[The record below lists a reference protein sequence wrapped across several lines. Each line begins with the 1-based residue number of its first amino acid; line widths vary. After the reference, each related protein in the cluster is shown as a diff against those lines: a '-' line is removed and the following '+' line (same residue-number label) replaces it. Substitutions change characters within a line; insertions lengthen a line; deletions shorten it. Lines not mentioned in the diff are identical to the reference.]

1 MNKIFKV
8 IWCKSSQT
16 WIAVSELC
24 KMKPISSVT
33 QTERKSSHT
42 LFSQLTK
49 FSALST
55 LLLIPYSANAY
66 VAIGATNNS
75 GYAVSTGAT
84 AIYDLQEDGT
94 PPYNYM
100 NPGSKSYANKD
111 APNSGDKTLY
121 YDGKA
126 TGIAIGNNTN
136 ALNKDNASNGI
147 AIGDYSRATGGLAMS
162 LGSFS
167 TADSNGAVAIG
178 TSSRASGVNSLSM
191 MRQSSATGDYSTA
204 IGSVAWSAG
213 QSSFALG
220 ASATAKGNQSIAIG
234 SLEQKKSADGLGTP
248 ITKYNGLDNTQ
259 TNGDR
264 SMALGTNAKTNGDD
278 SFAIGYKSRTGEFNT
293 VMDSYLGENVMS
305 ADSNKK
311 ANKAIAVGTNTL
323 AQKES
328 SIALGY
334 EANSLGI
341 NAISIGA
348 NAKAEHDN
356 VVAIG
361 QTATATESGSMA
373 IGQGAKSTFKNSL
386 ALGTGTIVNNV
397 DGGKSK
403 FTAQDYNV
411 ENGVISI
418 ANVGKERRII
428 NLAAGRND
436 TDAVNV
442 AQLQYVNKNL
452 AKSIGGDNY
461 TGYSDADNHNYK
473 APEFDIK
480 NTQYNNVKAAVE
492 AAQTNYVSVNSTNKA
507 NDSNYDNKGAKG
519 SGSIALGDTTSTDA
533 AATNSIAIGLRTS
546 VTGSNTVA
554 IGAGITAATSGSV
567 VLGDSSSTEGSHPTA
582 NVNSATVNG
591 HTYNGF
597 AGTVKGAGHFMS
609 VGSKGT
615 ERQIKNVAAG
625 HVAADSTDAI
635 NGSQLFSVASRIEQG
650 WNISSEAA
658 ANGTVSG
665 TNAAQT
671 IKPGSAV
678 KLLAGKNLNINQ
690 DGSNFTF
697 STKENVSFENITT
710 QNLTATGNTSVK
722 NFTVQNG
729 GTVNMGNNRVTGVA
743 SPTDGTDAVNKQY
756 VDNLKFKYVADNSTK
771 GENLLSAETHFLGKA
786 DEIVTKAENG
796 KVSFALADK
805 AKASLAKADTAMQ
818 DFIVGADTAH
828 NASGI
833 SLNQTNKRFDVV
845 GVNDVATKV
854 NGNSIEVDLA
864 QTTKTTITKHTTDIA
879 DNKQKITDNTGN
891 IATNT
896 AEIAKGFG
904 LEAQDGGH
912 VNKKLGQN
920 VKVVGGN
927 NNINTSVSNGEVK
940 INLSNTLDLGN
951 SGSVTIGDTLLNNN
965 GLAITNGP
973 TIAKAGINA
982 GNKKITGVEEGTDDS
997 DAVNVK
1003 QLKRVIGG
1011 AASTETVEKKTAQAG
1026 DDNLA
1031 EITVADGKSTGDMGA
1046 KYQLSVSKKAVQKA
1060 AQDAIKVSGT
1070 SPITVNKTTD
1080 NNGVDDYA
1088 VSFNGAEAAKSI
1100 PLTYKANGSNAQTV
1114 YLNEGLNFTNGT
1126 MTTASVANDGVV
1138 KYDVNLSTIKVENG
1152 KAAVAGTPVNGANGT
1167 DGKDGVATVQNVVD
1181 ALNNAAWTVTASKSE
1196 GEVTGNVSKEVKNGD
1211 TVTYDAGKNIK
1222 ITQNDKKFSFATKDN
1237 VEFTS
1242 VTTGDTKLT
1251 TNGVEITNGPKLTQ
1265 AGIDAGNKK
1274 ITDVADGNVAVGS
1287 KEAVNGGQLFTE
1299 TTKAKTTVEKG
1310 DDNIQITP
1318 EIAADGHTNYKVAL
1332 KPSLTVGP
1340 EANGHPI
1347 TINGNDGHITGL
1359 TNKDWTGTP
1368 TSGRAATEDQLSVV
1382 DKKFDNKVSLGGDN
1396 GSTTEKALSNTGGI
1410 KFNIKGG
1417 DSQKYVTTT
1426 ASGDDVTVDL
1436 TQATKEKIDN
1446 AADKHLSNI
1455 TNDGKK
1461 AITALGNIVEAAD
1474 GTITVTDETDN
1485 ITGKKTYKIK
1495 ANIPQ
1500 PEKTAMAAGKNTV
1513 VDGDGSAA
1521 NPFKVDLKDNLELGQ
1536 KDVSGVTG
1544 KDSSI
1549 KVNGKDGSS
1558 VAINGKDGAITL
1570 NGKDG
1575 TNPVT
1580 LKTTQGPAGLN
1591 GTAPKD
1597 RLTVNNEAV
1606 ATLQD
1611 GLQFAGDNGDNEVIR
1626 KTLNQK
1632 LDIVGGADKTKLSDN
1647 NIGVNANNGK
1657 LEVKLAKELNDLTS
1671 AQFKNGDNT
1680 TVINGNGMTIT
1691 PKDPTKVVSLTDKG
1705 LNNGGNQIVNIDSGL
1720 KQADGSTVALKDA
1733 TGDTLKNAVNVGDL
1747 KESINDITD
1756 ATKNGGFGLSDDN
1769 GTTAKANLGETV
1781 KVKGDGSVVTKVV
1794 TDNGKPTLQVG
1805 LAKDITVGD
1814 NTNPGTITVKG
1825 ENGKDGVSINGKDG
1839 AITLNGKDGTN
1850 PVTLKTTQGPAGLN
1864 GTAPKDR
1871 LTVNNE
1877 AVATLQDGLQFAGD
1891 NGDNEVIR
1899 KTLNQKLDI
1908 VGGADKTKLS
1918 DNNIGVNANNG
1929 KLEVKLAKEL
1939 NDLTSAQFKN
1949 GDNTTVIN
1957 GNGMTI
1963 TPKDPTK
1970 VVSLTDKGLNNGG
1983 NQIVNIDSG
1992 LKQADG
1998 STVALKDA
2006 TGDTLK
2012 NAVNVGDL
2020 KESINDITDATK
2032 NGGFGLSDDNGTTAK
2047 ANLGET
2053 VKVKGDGS
2061 VVTKV
2066 VTDNGKP
2073 TLQVGLAKDITVGD
2087 NTNPGTISV
2096 KGENGK
2102 DGVSINGKEG
2112 SIGLNGKDGVNA
2124 SITVAQG
2131 KAGVDGKDGESK
2143 TRITYEITNPDGSKT
2158 PEQVAT
2164 LNDGMKFVG
2173 NDGKVVTRKLNDTL
2187 SITGGI
2193 NNPTVLADNQQV
2205 SGNNVGVRYKDQGGL
2220 EVVMK
2225 ERPEFSGVVVNGKD
2239 GKDASVT
2246 FAKDGKDGMSL
2257 AGSRDAEGKDAI
2269 TIKGK
2274 DGKDGV
2280 SFKDDGRIT
2289 NVADGVDDKDA
2300 VNKSQLDKGIAQ
2312 ATSRVDAGKN
2322 ITVTPQKNADGS
2334 TTYTVETKDDV
2345 EFTSVKS
2352 GDTTMDNNGIS
2363 ITGGPSVTKDGI
2375 NANDKKITGVQ
2386 DGDISA
2392 TSKDAVNGSQLHQTN
2407 QNVNNLT
2414 TTVNKGLNFQG
2425 DNQEVTVNRKLGDQ
2439 LNIRG
2444 GANPKKLTQNNIGV
2458 VADKNGTM
2466 TVQMA
2471 KDVNLG
2477 PDGSLTVGN
2486 TTVNND
2492 GVAIKGGPSMTQSGI
2507 NAGGKRISNV
2517 ARGKAPND
2525 AVNMSQLQ
2533 ETSNAINNRIDNID
2547 NRVNKM
2553 DKRRKAGTASALATA
2568 GLMQPHRDGQ
2578 SALVAAVGQYQSE
2591 TAVAV
2596 GYSRISD
2603 NGKYGVKVS
2612 FSTNSQGEVGG
2623 TAGAGYFW

>member
-1 MNKIFKV
+1 MNKVFKV
-8 IWCKSSQT
+8 IWCKASQT
-16 WIAVSELC
+16 WIAVSELS
-24 KMKPISSVT
+24 KVFSLSTTTETPKKSLNSSNKT
-33 QTERKSSHT
+33 KIFIASIPL
-42 LFSQLTK
+42 LFS
-49 FSALST
+49 FNV
-55 LLLIPYSANAY
+55 NAY
-66 VAIGATNNS
+66 IAIGSVENNTIKSDGAEATPRKNNS
-75 GYAVSTGAT
+75 GSYV
-84 AIYDLQEDGT
+84 L
-94 PPYNYM
+94 NYY
-100 NPGSKSYANKD
+100 NPGSKSYDDKD
-111 APNSGDKTLY
+111 KPNNTDRRYSDDDAY
-121 YDGKA
+121 
-126 TGIAIGNNTN
+126 GIAIGKNT
-136 ALNKDNASNGI
+136 DVHDPHRDSNGI
-147 AIGDYSRATGGLAMS
+147 ALGDHSKATGGLAMA
-162 LGSFS
+162 LGSF
-167 TADSNGAVAIG
+167 AKAEKNGGVAIG
-178 TSSRASGVNSLSM
+178 TASRSAGINSLAM
-191 MRQSSATGDYSTA
+191 MRQSAATGDYSTA
-204 IGSVAWSAG
+204 IGSVAWAAG
-213 QSSFALG
+213 KSSFALG

-234 SLEQKKSADGLGTP
+234 SLEQKVSPSGSGVP

-264 SMALGTNAKTNGDD
+264 SMALGTAAKTNGDD
-278 SFAIGYKSRTGEFNT
+278 SFAIGYKAHTGEFKIEHDN
-293 VMDSYLGENVMS
+293 YLKENVTS
-305 ADSNKK
+305 PEQSKK
-311 ANKAIAVGTNTL
+311 ANKAIAVGTRAL

-328 SIALGY
+328 AIAFGY
-334 EANSLGI
+334 EASSLGV

-348 NAKAEHDN
+348 NAKAAKDN

-361 QTATATESGSMA
+361 QGATATESGSMA
-373 IGQGAKSTFKNSL
+373 IGQGAQSAFKNSL
-386 ALGTGTIVNNV
+386 ALGTGTVVNHV
-397 DGGKSK
+397 DGGQSK
-403 FTAQDYNV
+403 FTSQNYDV

-428 NLAAGRND
+428 NLAAGRSD

-442 AQLQYVNKNL
+442 SQLQYVNKNL

-461 TGYSDADNHNYK
+461 TGYSDADGHTYQ
-473 APEFDIK
+473 APVFNIK
-480 NTQYNNVKAAVE
+480 NAQYNNVKAAVE
-492 AAQTNYVSVNSTNKA
+492 AAQTNYVSVNSSNKE
-507 NDSNYDNKGAKG
+507 NNSNYDNKGAKAA
-519 SGSIALGDTTSTDA
+519 GSIALGDTTSTGTT
-533 AATNSIAIGLRTS
+533 ATNSIAIGLNTS

-554 IGAGITAATSGSV
+554 LGAGITATTSGSV
-567 VLGDSSSTEGSHPTA
+567 VLGDSSSTEGSHPTTS
-582 NVNSATVNG
+582 VNSATVNG

-597 AGTVKGAGHFMS
+597 AGTVKDAGHFVS

-650 WNISSEAA
+650 
-658 ANGTVSG
+658 
-665 TNAAQT
+665 
-671 IKPGSAV
+671 
-678 KLLAGKNLNINQ
+678 
-690 DGSNFTF
+690 
-697 STKENVSFENITT
+697 
-710 QNLTATGNTSVK
+710 
-722 NFTVQNG
+722 
-729 GTVNMGNNRVTGVA
+729 
-743 SPTDGTDAVNKQY
+743 
-756 VDNLKFKYVADNSTK
+756 
-771 GENLLSAETHFLGKA
+771 
-786 DEIVTKAENG
+786 
-796 KVSFALADK
+796 
-805 AKASLAKADTAMQ
+805 
-818 DFIVGADTAH
+818 
-828 NASGI
+828 
-833 SLNQTNKRFDVV
+833 
-845 GVNDVATKV
+845 
-854 NGNSIEVDLA
+854 
-864 QTTKTTITKHTTDIA
+864 
-879 DNKQKITDNTGN
+879 
-891 IATNT
+891 
-896 AEIAKGFG
+896 FG
-904 LEAQDGGH
+904 LEAEDGGK

-920 VKVVGGN
+920 VKVVGAN
-927 NNINTSVSNGEVK
+927 SNIKTSVSNGEVK
-940 INLSNTLDLGN
+940 INLNNTLDLGS
-951 SGSVTIGDTLLNNN
+951 SGSIKVGDNLLNNN
-965 GLAITNGP
+965 GLTIANGP
-973 TIAKAGINA
+973 TITSAGINA
-982 GNKKITGVEEGTDDS
+982 GNKKITGVAEGTEDN
-997 DAVNVK
+997 DAVNFK
-1003 QLKRVIGG
+1003 QLKNVLGG
-1011 AASTETVEKKTAQAG
+1011 AVSTEIVNKKAAQTG
-1026 DDNLA
+1026 DENLA
-1031 EITVADGKSTGDMGA
+1031 DITVADGKKAGDMGA
-1046 KYQLSVSKKAVQKA
+1046 KYEVSVSKKSVQKA

-1070 SPITVNKTTD
+1070 SPITVNKTT

-1088 VSFNGAEAAKSI
+1088 VSFNGTEAAKSI
-1100 PLTYKANGSNAQTV
+1100 PLTYKANGNNDKTV
-1114 YLNEGLNFTNGT
+1114 MLNKGLNFTNGT
-1126 MTTASVANDGVV
+1126 MTTASIADDGVV

-1181 ALNNAAWTVTASKSE
+1181 ALNKAAWTITASKSE
-1196 GEVTGNVSKEVKNGD
+1196 GEVAGNTSKEVRNGD

-1222 ITQNDKKFSFATKDN
+1222 ITQNDKKFSFATKDD

-1242 VTTGDTKLT
+1242 VTTGNTKLT

-1265 AGIDAGNKK
+1265 AGIDASNKK
-1274 ITDVADGNVAVGS
+1274 ITDVADGNVAANS

-1299 TTKAKTTVEKG
+1299 TAKSKTTVEKG
-1310 DDNIQITP
+1310 DENIQITS
-1318 EIAADGHTNYKVAL
+1318 ETATDGHTNYKVAL

-1340 EANGHPI
+1340 KENGHPI

-1359 TNKDWTGTP
+1359 TNKAWTGTP

-1396 GSTTEKALSNTGGI
+1396 GNTTEKALSNTGGI

-1436 TQATKEKIDN
+1436 AQATKDKIDN
-1446 AADKHLSNI
+1446 AADKNLSNI

-1461 AITALGNIVEAAD
+1461 AITGLGSIVEAAD
-1474 GTITVTDETDN
+1474 NTITVTNETN
-1485 ITGKKTYKIK
+1485 NVTGQKTYKIK
-1495 ANIPQ
+1495 ANIPK
-1500 PEKTAMAAGKNTV
+1500 PEKTVMAPGKNTV
-1513 VDGDGSAA
+1513 LDGDGSAA
-1521 NPFKVDLKDNLELGQ
+1521 NPFKVDLKDDLELGQ
-1536 KDVSGVTG
+1536 KDAGGING
-1544 KDSSI
+1544 KDSSV

-1558 VAINGKDGAITL
+1558 VAINGKDGSITL

-1575 TNPVT
+1575 ANPVS
-1580 LKTTQGPAGLN
+1580 LKATQGPAGLN

-1606 ATLQD
+1606 ATLED
-1611 GLQFAGDNGDNEVIR
+1611 GLQFAGDNGTDKVIN
-1626 KTLNQK
+1626 KKLNQK
-1632 LDIVGGADKTKLSDN
+1632 LEIVGGADKTKLSDN

-1657 LEVKLAKELNDLTS
+1657 LEVKLAKELNNLTS

-1680 TVINGNGMTIT
+1680 TVINGKGMTIT
-1691 PKDPTKVVSLTDKG
+1691 PKDPAKAVSVTDKG
-1705 LNNGGNQIVNIDSGL
+1705 LNNGGNQIINIDSGL
-1720 KQADGSTVALKDA
+1720 KQADGSAVALKDA
-1733 TGDTLKNAVNVGDL
+1733 SGNTLKNAVNVGDL
-1747 KESINDITD
+1747 QKSINDITD
-1756 ATKNGGFGLSDDN
+1756 VNKNGGFGLADEK

-1781 KVKGDGSVVTKVV
+1781 KVKGDGSITTRVVN
-1794 TDNGKPTLQVG
+1794 DNGKPALQVG
-1805 LAKDITVGD
+1805 LAKDVTVGD

-1825 ENGKDGVSINGKDG
+1825 ENGKN
-1839 AITLNGKDGTN
+1839 
-1850 PVTLKTTQGPAGLN
+1850 
-1864 GTAPKDR
+1864 
-1871 LTVNNE
+1871 
-1877 AVATLQDGLQFAGD
+1877 
-1891 NGDNEVIR
+1891 
-1899 KTLNQKLDI
+1899 
-1908 VGGADKTKLS
+1908 
-1918 DNNIGVNANNG
+1918 
-1929 KLEVKLAKEL
+1929 
-1939 NDLTSAQFKN
+1939 
-1949 GDNTTVIN
+1949 
-1957 GNGMTI
+1957 
-1963 TPKDPTK
+1963 
-1970 VVSLTDKGLNNGG
+1970 
-1983 NQIVNIDSG
+1983 
-1992 LKQADG
+1992 
-1998 STVALKDA
+1998 
-2006 TGDTLK
+2006 
-2012 NAVNVGDL
+2012 
-2020 KESINDITDATK
+2020 
-2032 NGGFGLSDDNGTTAK
+2032 
-2047 ANLGET
+2047 
-2053 VKVKGDGS
+2053 
-2061 VVTKV
+2061 
-2066 VTDNGKP
+2066 
-2073 TLQVGLAKDITVGD
+2073 
-2087 NTNPGTISV
+2087 
-2096 KGENGK
+2096 
-2102 DGVSINGKEG
+2102 GVSINGKEG
-2112 SIGLNGKDGVNA
+2112 SIGLNGKDGANA

-2143 TRITYEITNPDGSKT
+2143 TRITYETTNPDGSKNS
-2158 PEQVAT
+2158 EQVAT

-2193 NNPTVLADNQQV
+2193 NDQAVLADNQQV
-2205 SGNNVGVRYKDQGGL
+2205 SGNNIGVRYKKQGGL
-2220 EVVMK
+2220 EMVMK

-2280 SFKDDGRIT
+2280 SFKEDGRIT

-2300 VNKSQLDKGIAQ
+2300 VNKSQLDKSIAQ
-2312 ATSRVDAGKN
+2312 AKSNVNAGKN

-2375 NANDKKITGVQ
+2375 NASDKKITGVK

-2492 GVAIKGGPSMTQSGI
+2492 GIAIKGGPSMTQSGI

-2517 ARGKAPND
+2517 ARGKEPND

-2533 ETSNAINNRIDNID
+2533 EVGNAINNRIDNID

-2578 SALVAAVGQYQSE
+2578 SALVAAVGQYQDE

-2612 FSTNSQGEVGG
+2612 FSTNSRGEVGG

>member
-24 KMKPISSVT
+24 KMKPISSAT

-55 LLLIPYSANAY
+55 LLLIQYSANAY

-111 APNSGDKTLY
+111 APNSGDQTLY
-121 YDGKA
+121 YDGNA

-278 SFAIGYKSRTGEFNT
+278 SFAIGYKARTGEFNT

-305 ADSNKK
+305 ADSTKK

-334 EANSLGI
+334 EANSLGM

-361 QTATATESGSMA
+361 QTATATKSGSMA
-373 IGQGAKSTFKNSL
+373 IGQGAQSTFKNSL

-879 DNKQKITDNTGN
+879 DNKQKITDNAGN

-973 TIAKAGINA
+973 
-982 GNKKITGVEEGTDDS
+982 
-997 DAVNVK
+997 
-1003 QLKRVIGG
+1003 
-1011 AASTETVEKKTAQAG
+1011 
-1026 DDNLA
+1026 
-1031 EITVADGKSTGDMGA
+1031 
-1046 KYQLSVSKKAVQKA
+1046 
-1060 AQDAIKVSGT
+1060 
-1070 SPITVNKTTD
+1070 
-1080 NNGVDDYA
+1080 
-1088 VSFNGAEAAKSI
+1088 
-1100 PLTYKANGSNAQTV
+1100 
-1114 YLNEGLNFTNGT
+1114 
-1126 MTTASVANDGVV
+1126 
-1138 KYDVNLSTIKVENG
+1138 
-1152 KAAVAGTPVNGANGT
+1152 
-1167 DGKDGVATVQNVVD
+1167 
-1181 ALNNAAWTVTASKSE
+1181 
-1196 GEVTGNVSKEVKNGD
+1196 
-1211 TVTYDAGKNIK
+1211 
-1222 ITQNDKKFSFATKDN
+1222 
-1237 VEFTS
+1237 
-1242 VTTGDTKLT
+1242 
-1251 TNGVEITNGPKLTQ
+1251 KLTQ

-1274 ITDVADGNVAVGS
+1274 ITDVADGNVAAGS

-1310 DDNIQITP
+1310 DENIQITS
-1318 EIAADGHTNYKVAL
+1318 ETATDGHTNYKVAL

-1340 EANGHPI
+1340 QANGHPI

-1359 TNKDWTGTP
+1359 TNKNWTGTP

-1382 DKKFDNKVSLGGDN
+1382 DKKFDNKVSLGGDS

-1417 DSQKYVTTT
+1417 DSQKYVTTI
-1426 ASGDDVTVDL
+1426 ASGDDITVDL
-1436 TQATKEKIDN
+1436 TQTTKDKIDN
-1446 AADKHLSNI
+1446 AADKNLSNI

-1461 AITALGNIVEAAD
+1461 AITALGSIVEAAD

-1485 ITGKKTYKIK
+1485 VTGKKTYKIK

-1536 KDVSGVTG
+1536 KDAGGVTG

-1558 VAINGKDGAITL
+1558 VAINGKDGSITL

-1591 GTAPKD
+1591 GTVPKD

-1680 TVINGNGMTIT
+1680 TVINGSGMTIT

-1720 KQADGSTVALKDA
+1720 KQDDGSTVALKEA

-1839 AITLNGKDGTN
+1839 
-1850 PVTLKTTQGPAGLN
+1850 
-1864 GTAPKDR
+1864 
-1871 LTVNNE
+1871 
-1877 AVATLQDGLQFAGD
+1877 
-1891 NGDNEVIR
+1891 
-1899 KTLNQKLDI
+1899 
-1908 VGGADKTKLS
+1908 
-1918 DNNIGVNANNG
+1918 
-1929 KLEVKLAKEL
+1929 
-1939 NDLTSAQFKN
+1939 
-1949 GDNTTVIN
+1949 
-1957 GNGMTI
+1957 
-1963 TPKDPTK
+1963 
-1970 VVSLTDKGLNNGG
+1970 
-1983 NQIVNIDSG
+1983 
-1992 LKQADG
+1992 
-1998 STVALKDA
+1998 
-2006 TGDTLK
+2006 
-2012 NAVNVGDL
+2012 
-2020 KESINDITDATK
+2020 
-2032 NGGFGLSDDNGTTAK
+2032 
-2047 ANLGET
+2047 
-2053 VKVKGDGS
+2053 
-2061 VVTKV
+2061 
-2066 VTDNGKP
+2066 
-2073 TLQVGLAKDITVGD
+2073 
-2087 NTNPGTISV
+2087 
-2096 KGENGK
+2096 
-2102 DGVSINGKEG
+2102 
-2112 SIGLNGKDGVNA
+2112 SIGLNGKDGANA

-2205 SGNNVGVRYKDQGGL
+2205 SGNNIGVRYKDQGGL

-2246 FAKDGKDGMSL
+2246 FAKDGKGGMSL

>member
-16 WIAVSELC
+16 WVAVSELC
-24 KMKPISSVT
+24 KIKPISSAT

-49 FSALST
+49 FSTLST
-55 LLLIPYSANAY
+55 LLLIPYSVNAY
-66 VAIGATNNS
+66 VAIGATNDS
-75 GYAVSTGAT
+75 GYAVSTGAN
-84 AIYDLQEDGT
+84 ALYFPDDGGT

-100 NPGSKSYANKD
+100 NPGSKSYDNKD
-111 APNSGDKTLY
+111 APNSGRKDLY
-121 YDGKA
+121 YNGKA

-136 ALNKDNASNGI
+136 ALNKANASNGI

-167 TADSNGAVAIG
+167 TADNNGAVAIG
-178 TSSRASGVNSLSM
+178 TASRASGVNSLSM
-191 MRQSSATGDYSTA
+191 MRQASATGDYSTA

-234 SLEQKKSADGLGTP
+234 SLEQKISPDGSGVP

-328 SIALGY
+328 SIAFGY
-334 EANSLGI
+334 EANSLGV

-348 NAKAEHDN
+348 NARAAHDN

-361 QTATATESGSMA
+361 QTATATASGSMA
-373 IGQGAKSTFKNSL
+373 IGQGAQSTFKNSL
-386 ALGTGTIVNNV
+386 ALGTGTVVNNV
-397 DGGKSK
+397 DSGQSK
-403 FTAQDYNV
+403 FTAQNYDV

-461 TGYSDADNHNYK
+461 TGYSDADGHTYQ
-473 APEFDIK
+473 APVFNIK
-480 NTQYNNVKAAVE
+480 NAQYNNVKAAVE
-492 AAQTNYVSVNSTNKA
+492 AAQTNYVSVNSSNKA
-507 NDSNYDNKGAKG
+507 NNSNYDNKGAKAA
-519 SGSIALGDTTSTDA
+519 GSIALGDTTSTGA
-533 AATNSIAIGLRTS
+533 TATNSIAIGLNTS

-554 IGAGITAATSGSV
+554 LGAGITAATSGSV

-582 NVNSATVNG
+582 SVNSATVNG

-597 AGTVKGAGHFMS
+597 AGTVKDAGHFVS

-650 WNISSEAA
+650 
-658 ANGTVSG
+658 
-665 TNAAQT
+665 
-671 IKPGSAV
+671 
-678 KLLAGKNLNINQ
+678 
-690 DGSNFTF
+690 
-697 STKENVSFENITT
+697 
-710 QNLTATGNTSVK
+710 
-722 NFTVQNG
+722 
-729 GTVNMGNNRVTGVA
+729 
-743 SPTDGTDAVNKQY
+743 
-756 VDNLKFKYVADNSTK
+756 
-771 GENLLSAETHFLGKA
+771 
-786 DEIVTKAENG
+786 
-796 KVSFALADK
+796 
-805 AKASLAKADTAMQ
+805 
-818 DFIVGADTAH
+818 
-828 NASGI
+828 
-833 SLNQTNKRFDVV
+833 
-845 GVNDVATKV
+845 
-854 NGNSIEVDLA
+854 
-864 QTTKTTITKHTTDIA
+864 
-879 DNKQKITDNTGN
+879 
-891 IATNT
+891 
-896 AEIAKGFG
+896 FG
-904 LEAQDGGH
+904 LEAEEGGS

-920 VKVVGGN
+920 VKVVGAN
-927 NNINTSVSNGEVK
+927 SNIKTSVSNGEVK
-940 INLSNTLDLGN
+940 INLNNTLDLGSN
-951 SGSVTIGDTLLNNN
+951 GSIKIGDNLLNNN
-965 GLAITNGP
+965 GLTIANGP
-973 TIAKAGINA
+973 TITSTGINA
-982 GNKKITGVEEGTDDS
+982 GNKKITGVAEGTEDN
-997 DAVNVK
+997 DAVNFK
-1003 QLKRVIGG
+1003 QLKNVLGG
-1011 AASTETVEKKTAQAG
+1011 AVSTEIVEKKTAQAG
-1026 DDNLA
+1026 DENLA
-1031 EITVADGKSTGDMGA
+1031 DITVADGKNAGDMSA
-1046 KYQLSVSKKAVQKA
+1046 KYEVSVSKKAVQKA

-1080 NNGVDDYA
+1080 NGVDDYA
-1088 VSFNGAEAAKSI
+1088 VSFNGTEAAKSI
-1100 PLTYKANGSNAQTV
+1100 PLTYKANGNNDKTV
-1114 YLNEGLNFTNGT
+1114 MLNKGLNFTDGT

-1181 ALNNAAWTVTASKSE
+1181 ALNNAAWTITASKSE
-1196 GEVTGNVSKEVKNGD
+1196 GEVAGNASKEVKNGD

-1222 ITQNDKKFSFATKDN
+1222 ITQNDKKFSFATKDD

-1242 VTTGDTKLT
+1242 VTTGNTKLT
-1251 TNGVEITNGPKLTQ
+1251 TNGVEIANGPKLTQ

-1274 ITDVADGNVAVGS
+1274 ITDVADGSIAAGS

-1299 TTKAKTTVEKG
+1299 TAKAKTTVEKG
-1310 DDNIQITP
+1310 DNNIQITP
-1318 EIAADGHTNYKVAL
+1318 ETAADGHTNYKVAL
-1332 KPSLTVGP
+1332 SPILTVGP
-1340 EANGHPI
+1340 QANGHPI

-1368 TSGRAATEDQLSVV
+1368 TSGRAATEDQLSVI

-1426 ASGDDVTVDL
+1426 ASGDDITVDL
-1436 TQATKEKIDN
+1436 TQTTKDKIDN
-1446 AADKHLSNI
+1446 AADKNLSNI

-1461 AITALGNIVEAAD
+1461 AITGLGTIVEAAD
-1474 GTITVTDETDN
+1474 NTITVTNETDN
-1485 ITGKKTYKIK
+1485 VTGQKTYKIK

-1500 PEKTAMAAGKNTV
+1500 PEKTAMASGKNTV

-1521 NPFKVDLKDNLELGQ
+1521 NPFKVDLKDDLELGQ
-1536 KDVSGVTG
+1536 KDAGGING
-1544 KDSSI
+1544 KDSSV

-1558 VAINGKDGAITL
+1558 VAINGKDGSITL

-1575 TNPVT
+1575 ANPVS

-1597 RLTVNNEAV
+1597 RLTVNNESV
-1606 ATLQD
+1606 ATLED
-1611 GLQFAGDNGDNEVIR
+1611 GLQFAGDNGTDEVIN
-1626 KTLNQK
+1626 KKLNQK
-1632 LDIVGGADKTKLSDN
+1632 LEIVGGADKTKLSDN

-1671 AQFKNGDNT
+1671 AQFKDGDNT
-1680 TVINGNGMTIT
+1680 TVINGKGMTIT
-1691 PKDPTKVVSLTDKG
+1691 PKDPTKVVSVTDKG

-1720 KQADGSTVALKDA
+1720 KQADGSAVALKDA
-1733 TGDTLKNAVNVGDL
+1733 SGDILKNAVNVGDL
-1747 KESINDITD
+1747 KESINNITD

-1805 LAKDITVGD
+1805 LAKDITIGD

-1839 AITLNGKDGTN
+1839 
-1850 PVTLKTTQGPAGLN
+1850 
-1864 GTAPKDR
+1864 
-1871 LTVNNE
+1871 
-1877 AVATLQDGLQFAGD
+1877 
-1891 NGDNEVIR
+1891 
-1899 KTLNQKLDI
+1899 
-1908 VGGADKTKLS
+1908 
-1918 DNNIGVNANNG
+1918 
-1929 KLEVKLAKEL
+1929 
-1939 NDLTSAQFKN
+1939 
-1949 GDNTTVIN
+1949 
-1957 GNGMTI
+1957 
-1963 TPKDPTK
+1963 
-1970 VVSLTDKGLNNGG
+1970 
-1983 NQIVNIDSG
+1983 
-1992 LKQADG
+1992 
-1998 STVALKDA
+1998 
-2006 TGDTLK
+2006 
-2012 NAVNVGDL
+2012 
-2020 KESINDITDATK
+2020 
-2032 NGGFGLSDDNGTTAK
+2032 
-2047 ANLGET
+2047 
-2053 VKVKGDGS
+2053 
-2061 VVTKV
+2061 
-2066 VTDNGKP
+2066 
-2073 TLQVGLAKDITVGD
+2073 
-2087 NTNPGTISV
+2087 
-2096 KGENGK
+2096 
-2102 DGVSINGKEG
+2102 
-2112 SIGLNGKDGVNA
+2112 SIGLNGKDGANA

-2289 NVADGVDDKDA
+2289 NVTDGVDDKDA

-2375 NANDKKITGVQ
+2375 NASDKKITGVK

-2492 GVAIKGGPSMTQSGI
+2492 GIAIKGGPSMTQSGI

-2533 ETSNAINNRIDNID
+2533 EVGNAINNRIDNID

>member
-24 KMKPISSVT
+24 KIKPISSAT

-84 AIYDLQEDGT
+84 AIHDLQEDGT

-204 IGSVAWSAG
+204 IGSVAWAAG

-293 VMDSYLGENVMS
+293 VMDSYLGENVVS

-361 QTATATESGSMA
+361 QTATATKSGSMA

-418 ANVGKERRII
+418 ANVGQERRII

-879 DNKQKITDNTGN
+879 DNKQKITDNAGN

-982 GNKKITGVEEGTDDS
+982 GNKKITGVEEGSDDS

-1011 AASTETVEKKTAQAG
+1011 AVSTETVEKKTAQAG

-1080 NNGVDDYA
+1080 NNGVDNYA

-1181 ALNNAAWTVTASKSE
+1181 TLNNAAWTVTASKSE

-1274 ITDVADGNVAVGS
+1274 ITDVADGNVAAGS

-1310 DDNIQITP
+1310 DENIQITS
-1318 EIAADGHTNYKVAL
+1318 ETATDGHTNYKVAL

-1340 EANGHPI
+1340 QANGHPI

-1359 TNKDWTGTP
+1359 TNKNWTGTP

-1382 DKKFDNKVSLGGDN
+1382 DKKFDNKVSLGGDS

-1417 DSQKYVTTT
+1417 DSQKYVTTI
-1426 ASGDDVTVDL
+1426 ASGNDITVDL
-1436 TQATKEKIDN
+1436 TQTTKDKIDN
-1446 AADKHLSNI
+1446 AADKNLSNI

-1500 PEKTAMAAGKNTV
+1500 PEKTAMAPGKNTV

-1536 KDVSGVTG
+1536 KDAGGVTG

-1558 VAINGKDGAITL
+1558 VAINGKDGSITL

-1575 TNPVT
+1575 ANPVT

-1591 GTAPKD
+1591 GTVPKD

-1680 TVINGNGMTIT
+1680 TVINGSGMTIT
-1691 PKDPTKVVSLTDKG
+1691 PKDPTKVVSVTDKG

-1825 ENGKDGVSINGKDG
+1825 ENGKDGVSINGKD
-1839 AITLNGKDGTN
+1839 
-1850 PVTLKTTQGPAGLN
+1850 
-1864 GTAPKDR
+1864 
-1871 LTVNNE
+1871 
-1877 AVATLQDGLQFAGD
+1877 
-1891 NGDNEVIR
+1891 
-1899 KTLNQKLDI
+1899 
-1908 VGGADKTKLS
+1908 S
-1918 DNNIGVNANNG
+1918 
-1929 KLEVKLAKEL
+1929 
-1939 NDLTSAQFKN
+1939 
-1949 GDNTTVIN
+1949 
-1957 GNGMTI
+1957 
-1963 TPKDPTK
+1963 
-1970 VVSLTDKGLNNGG
+1970 
-1983 NQIVNIDSG
+1983 
-1992 LKQADG
+1992 
-1998 STVALKDA
+1998 
-2006 TGDTLK
+2006 
-2012 NAVNVGDL
+2012 
-2020 KESINDITDATK
+2020 
-2032 NGGFGLSDDNGTTAK
+2032 
-2047 ANLGET
+2047 
-2053 VKVKGDGS
+2053 
-2061 VVTKV
+2061 
-2066 VTDNGKP
+2066 
-2073 TLQVGLAKDITVGD
+2073 
-2087 NTNPGTISV
+2087 
-2096 KGENGK
+2096 
-2102 DGVSINGKEG
+2102 
-2112 SIGLNGKDGVNA
+2112 SIGLNGKDGANA

-2187 SITGGI
+2187 SIIGGI

-2205 SGNNVGVRYKDQGGL
+2205 SGNNIGVRYKDQGGL

>member
-16 WIAVSELC
+16 WVAVSELC
-24 KMKPISSVT
+24 KIKPISSAT

-49 FSALST
+49 FSTLST
-55 LLLIPYSANAY
+55 LLLIPYSVNAY

-75 GYAVSTGAT
+75 GYAVSTGAN
-84 AIYDLQEDGT
+84 AIYFTDDGGT

-100 NPGSKSYANKD
+100 NPGSKSYDNKD
-111 APNSGDKTLY
+111 VPNSGDKTLY

-136 ALNKDNASNGI
+136 ALNKEYSSNGI

-328 SIALGY
+328 SIAFGY
-334 EANSLGI
+334 EANSLGV

-348 NAKAEHDN
+348 NARAAHDN

-361 QTATATESGSMA
+361 QTATATASGSMA
-373 IGQGAKSTFKNSL
+373 IGQGAQSTFKNSL
-386 ALGTGTIVNNV
+386 ALGTGTVVNNV
-397 DGGKSK
+397 DGGQSK
-403 FTAQDYNV
+403 FTAQNYDV

-461 TGYSDADNHNYK
+461 TGYSDADGHTYQ
-473 APEFDIK
+473 APVFNIK
-480 NTQYNNVKAAVE
+480 NAQYNNVKAAVE
-492 AAQTNYVSVNSTNKA
+492 AAQTNYVSVNSSNKA
-507 NDSNYDNKGAKG
+507 NNSNYDNKGAKAA
-519 SGSIALGDTTSTDA
+519 GSIALGDTTSTGA
-533 AATNSIAIGLRTS
+533 TATNSIAIGLNTS

-554 IGAGITAATSGSV
+554 LGAGITAATSGSV

-582 NVNSATVNG
+582 SVNSATVNG

-597 AGTVKGAGHFMS
+597 AGTVKDAGHFVS

-650 WNISSEAA
+650 
-658 ANGTVSG
+658 
-665 TNAAQT
+665 
-671 IKPGSAV
+671 
-678 KLLAGKNLNINQ
+678 
-690 DGSNFTF
+690 
-697 STKENVSFENITT
+697 
-710 QNLTATGNTSVK
+710 
-722 NFTVQNG
+722 
-729 GTVNMGNNRVTGVA
+729 
-743 SPTDGTDAVNKQY
+743 
-756 VDNLKFKYVADNSTK
+756 
-771 GENLLSAETHFLGKA
+771 
-786 DEIVTKAENG
+786 
-796 KVSFALADK
+796 
-805 AKASLAKADTAMQ
+805 
-818 DFIVGADTAH
+818 
-828 NASGI
+828 
-833 SLNQTNKRFDVV
+833 
-845 GVNDVATKV
+845 
-854 NGNSIEVDLA
+854 
-864 QTTKTTITKHTTDIA
+864 
-879 DNKQKITDNTGN
+879 
-891 IATNT
+891 
-896 AEIAKGFG
+896 FG
-904 LEAQDGGH
+904 LEAEEGGS

-920 VKVVGGN
+920 VKVVGAN
-927 NNINTSVSNGEVK
+927 SNIKTSVSNGEVK
-940 INLSNTLDLGN
+940 INLNNTLDLGSN
-951 SGSVTIGDTLLNNN
+951 GSIKIGDNLLNNN
-965 GLAITNGP
+965 GLTIANGP
-973 TIAKAGINA
+973 TITSTGINA
-982 GNKKITGVEEGTDDS
+982 GNKKITGVAEGTEDN
-997 DAVNVK
+997 DAVNFK
-1003 QLKRVIGG
+1003 QLKNVLGG
-1011 AASTETVEKKTAQAG
+1011 AVSTEIVEKKTAQAG
-1026 DDNLA
+1026 DENLA
-1031 EITVADGKSTGDMGA
+1031 DITVADGKNAGDMGA
-1046 KYQLSVSKKAVQKA
+1046 KYEVSVSKKAVQKA

-1080 NNGVDDYA
+1080 NGVDDYA
-1088 VSFNGAEAAKSI
+1088 VSFNGTEAAKSI
-1100 PLTYKANGSNAQTV
+1100 PLTYKANGNNDKTV
-1114 YLNEGLNFTNGT
+1114 MLNKGLNFTDGT

-1181 ALNNAAWTVTASKSE
+1181 ALNNAAWTITASKSE
-1196 GEVTGNVSKEVKNGD
+1196 GEVAGNASKEVKNGD

-1222 ITQNDKKFSFATKDN
+1222 ITQNDKKFSFATKDD

-1242 VTTGDTKLT
+1242 VTTGNTKLT
-1251 TNGVEITNGPKLTQ
+1251 TNGVEIANGPKLTQ

-1274 ITDVADGNVAVGS
+1274 ITDVADGSIAAGS

-1299 TTKAKTTVEKG
+1299 TAKAKTTVEKG
-1310 DDNIQITP
+1310 DNNIQITP
-1318 EIAADGHTNYKVAL
+1318 ETAADGHTNYKVAL
-1332 KPSLTVGP
+1332 KPSLTVGRQ
-1340 EANGHPI
+1340 ANGHPI

-1368 TSGRAATEDQLSVV
+1368 TSGRAATEDQLSVI

-1426 ASGDDVTVDL
+1426 ASGDDITVDL
-1436 TQATKEKIDN
+1436 TQTTKDKIDN
-1446 AADKHLSNI
+1446 AADKNLSNI

-1461 AITALGNIVEAAD
+1461 AITGLGTIVEAAD
-1474 GTITVTDETDN
+1474 NTITVTNETDN
-1485 ITGKKTYKIK
+1485 VTGQKTYKIK

-1500 PEKTAMAAGKNTV
+1500 PEKTAMASGKNTV

-1521 NPFKVDLKDNLELGQ
+1521 NPFKVDLKDDLELGQ
-1536 KDVSGVTG
+1536 KDAGGING
-1544 KDSSI
+1544 KDSSV

-1558 VAINGKDGAITL
+1558 VAINGKDGSITL

-1575 TNPVT
+1575 ANPVS

-1597 RLTVNNEAV
+1597 RLTVNNESV
-1606 ATLQD
+1606 ATLED
-1611 GLQFAGDNGDNEVIR
+1611 GLQFAGDNGTDEVIN
-1626 KTLNQK
+1626 KKLNQK
-1632 LDIVGGADKTKLSDN
+1632 LEIVGGADKTKLSDN

-1671 AQFKNGDNT
+1671 AQFKDGDNT
-1680 TVINGNGMTIT
+1680 TVINGKGMTIT
-1691 PKDPTKVVSLTDKG
+1691 PKDPTKAVSVTDKG

-1720 KQADGSTVALKDA
+1720 KQADGSAVALKDA
-1733 TGDTLKNAVNVGDL
+1733 SGDILKNAVNVGDL
-1747 KESINDITD
+1747 KESINNITD

-1805 LAKDITVGD
+1805 LAKDITIGD

-1839 AITLNGKDGTN
+1839 
-1850 PVTLKTTQGPAGLN
+1850 
-1864 GTAPKDR
+1864 
-1871 LTVNNE
+1871 
-1877 AVATLQDGLQFAGD
+1877 
-1891 NGDNEVIR
+1891 
-1899 KTLNQKLDI
+1899 
-1908 VGGADKTKLS
+1908 
-1918 DNNIGVNANNG
+1918 
-1929 KLEVKLAKEL
+1929 
-1939 NDLTSAQFKN
+1939 
-1949 GDNTTVIN
+1949 
-1957 GNGMTI
+1957 
-1963 TPKDPTK
+1963 
-1970 VVSLTDKGLNNGG
+1970 
-1983 NQIVNIDSG
+1983 
-1992 LKQADG
+1992 
-1998 STVALKDA
+1998 
-2006 TGDTLK
+2006 
-2012 NAVNVGDL
+2012 
-2020 KESINDITDATK
+2020 
-2032 NGGFGLSDDNGTTAK
+2032 
-2047 ANLGET
+2047 
-2053 VKVKGDGS
+2053 
-2061 VVTKV
+2061 
-2066 VTDNGKP
+2066 
-2073 TLQVGLAKDITVGD
+2073 
-2087 NTNPGTISV
+2087 
-2096 KGENGK
+2096 
-2102 DGVSINGKEG
+2102 
-2112 SIGLNGKDGVNA
+2112 SIGLNGKDGANA

-2173 NDGKVVTRKLNDTL
+2173 NDGKVVIRKLNDTL

-2312 ATSRVDAGKN
+2312 ATSRVNAGKN

-2375 NANDKKITGVQ
+2375 NASDKKITGVK

-2486 TTVNND
+2486 TTINND
-2492 GVAIKGGPSMTQSGI
+2492 GIAIKGGPSMTQSGI

-2517 ARGKAPND
+2517 ARGKTPND

-2533 ETSNAINNRIDNID
+2533 EVGNAINNRIDNID

>member
-24 KMKPISSVT
+24 KIKPISSAT

-84 AIYDLQEDGT
+84 AIHVQEDGT

-111 APNSGDKTLY
+111 APNSGDQTLY

-334 EANSLGI
+334 EANSLGM

-361 QTATATESGSMA
+361 QTATATKSGSMA
-373 IGQGAKSTFKNSL
+373 IGQGAQSTFKNSL

-879 DNKQKITDNTGN
+879 DNKQKITDNAGN

-973 TIAKAGINA
+973 
-982 GNKKITGVEEGTDDS
+982 
-997 DAVNVK
+997 
-1003 QLKRVIGG
+1003 
-1011 AASTETVEKKTAQAG
+1011 
-1026 DDNLA
+1026 
-1031 EITVADGKSTGDMGA
+1031 
-1046 KYQLSVSKKAVQKA
+1046 
-1060 AQDAIKVSGT
+1060 
-1070 SPITVNKTTD
+1070 
-1080 NNGVDDYA
+1080 
-1088 VSFNGAEAAKSI
+1088 
-1100 PLTYKANGSNAQTV
+1100 
-1114 YLNEGLNFTNGT
+1114 
-1126 MTTASVANDGVV
+1126 
-1138 KYDVNLSTIKVENG
+1138 
-1152 KAAVAGTPVNGANGT
+1152 
-1167 DGKDGVATVQNVVD
+1167 
-1181 ALNNAAWTVTASKSE
+1181 
-1196 GEVTGNVSKEVKNGD
+1196 
-1211 TVTYDAGKNIK
+1211 
-1222 ITQNDKKFSFATKDN
+1222 
-1237 VEFTS
+1237 
-1242 VTTGDTKLT
+1242 
-1251 TNGVEITNGPKLTQ
+1251 KLTQ

-1274 ITDVADGNVAVGS
+1274 ITDVADGNVAAGS

-1310 DDNIQITP
+1310 DENIQITS
-1318 EIAADGHTNYKVAL
+1318 ETATDGHTNYKVAL

-1340 EANGHPI
+1340 QANGHPI

-1359 TNKDWTGTP
+1359 TNKNWTGTP

-1382 DKKFDNKVSLGGDN
+1382 DKKFDNKVSLGGDS

-1417 DSQKYVTTT
+1417 DSQKYVTTI
-1426 ASGDDVTVDL
+1426 ASGDDITVDL
-1436 TQATKEKIDN
+1436 TQTTKDKIDN
-1446 AADKHLSNI
+1446 AADKNLSNI

-1461 AITALGNIVEAAD
+1461 AITALGSIVEAAD

-1485 ITGKKTYKIK
+1485 VTGKKTYKIK

-1536 KDVSGVTG
+1536 KDAGGVTG

-1558 VAINGKDGAITL
+1558 VAINGKDGSITL

-1591 GTAPKD
+1591 GTVPKD

-1680 TVINGNGMTIT
+1680 TVINGSGMTIT

-1720 KQADGSTVALKDA
+1720 KQDDGSTVALKEA

-1864 GTAPKDR
+1864 GTVPKDR

-1957 GNGMTI
+1957 GSGMTI

-1992 LKQADG
+1992 LKQDDG
-1998 STVALKDA
+1998 STVALKEA

-2087 NTNPGTISV
+2087 NTNPGTITV

-2102 DGVSINGKEG
+2102 DGVSINGKDG
-2112 SIGLNGKDGVNA
+2112 SIGLNGKDGANA

-2205 SGNNVGVRYKDQGGL
+2205 SGNNIGVRYKDQGGL

-2246 FAKDGKDGMSL
+2246 FAKDGKGGMSL

>member
-743 SPTDGTDAVNKQY
+743 SPNDGTDAVNKQY

-771 GENLLSAETHFLGKA
+771 GENLLSSETHFLGKA

-879 DNKQKITDNTGN
+879 DNKQKITDNAGN

-973 TIAKAGINA
+973 
-982 GNKKITGVEEGTDDS
+982 
-997 DAVNVK
+997 
-1003 QLKRVIGG
+1003 
-1011 AASTETVEKKTAQAG
+1011 
-1026 DDNLA
+1026 
-1031 EITVADGKSTGDMGA
+1031 
-1046 KYQLSVSKKAVQKA
+1046 
-1060 AQDAIKVSGT
+1060 
-1070 SPITVNKTTD
+1070 
-1080 NNGVDDYA
+1080 
-1088 VSFNGAEAAKSI
+1088 
-1100 PLTYKANGSNAQTV
+1100 
-1114 YLNEGLNFTNGT
+1114 
-1126 MTTASVANDGVV
+1126 
-1138 KYDVNLSTIKVENG
+1138 
-1152 KAAVAGTPVNGANGT
+1152 
-1167 DGKDGVATVQNVVD
+1167 
-1181 ALNNAAWTVTASKSE
+1181 
-1196 GEVTGNVSKEVKNGD
+1196 
-1211 TVTYDAGKNIK
+1211 
-1222 ITQNDKKFSFATKDN
+1222 
-1237 VEFTS
+1237 
-1242 VTTGDTKLT
+1242 
-1251 TNGVEITNGPKLTQ
+1251 KLTQ

-1274 ITDVADGNVAVGS
+1274 ITDVADGNVAAGS

-1310 DDNIQITP
+1310 DENIQITS
-1318 EIAADGHTNYKVAL
+1318 ETATDGHTNYKVAL

-1340 EANGHPI
+1340 QANGHPI

-1359 TNKDWTGTP
+1359 TNKNWTGTP

-1382 DKKFDNKVSLGGDN
+1382 DKKFDNKVSLGGDS
-1396 GSTTEKALSNTGGI
+1396 GSTTEKALSNTSGI

-1417 DSQKYVTTT
+1417 DSQKYVTTI
-1426 ASGDDVTVDL
+1426 ASGDDITVDL
-1436 TQATKEKIDN
+1436 TQTTKDKIDN
-1446 AADKHLSNI
+1446 AADKNLSNI

-1461 AITALGNIVEAAD
+1461 AITALGSIVEAAD

-1485 ITGKKTYKIK
+1485 VTGKKTYKIK

-1536 KDVSGVTG
+1536 KDAGGVTG

-1591 GTAPKD
+1591 GTVPKD

-1680 TVINGNGMTIT
+1680 TVINGSGMTIT

-1720 KQADGSTVALKDA
+1720 KQDDGSTVALKEA

-1839 AITLNGKDGTN
+1839 AITLNGKDGAN

-1864 GTAPKDR
+1864 GTVPKDR

-1957 GNGMTI
+1957 GSGMTI

-1992 LKQADG
+1992 LKQDDG
-1998 STVALKDA
+1998 STVALKEA

-2087 NTNPGTISV
+2087 NTNPGTITV

-2102 DGVSINGKEG
+2102 DGVSINGKDG
-2112 SIGLNGKDGVNA
+2112 SIGLNGKDGANA

-2131 KAGVDGKDGESK
+2131 KAGVDGKNGESK

-2392 TSKDAVNGSQLHQTN
+2392 TSKDAVNGSQLNQTN

>member
-24 KMKPISSVT
+24 KMKPISSAT

-55 LLLIPYSANAY
+55 LLLIQYSANAY

-111 APNSGDKTLY
+111 APNSGDQTLY
-121 YDGKA
+121 YDGNA

-278 SFAIGYKSRTGEFNT
+278 SFAIGYKARTGEFNT

-305 ADSNKK
+305 ADSTKK

-334 EANSLGI
+334 EANSLGM

-361 QTATATESGSMA
+361 QTATATKSGSMA
-373 IGQGAKSTFKNSL
+373 IGQGAQSTFKNSL

-879 DNKQKITDNTGN
+879 DNKQKITDNAGN

-973 TIAKAGINA
+973 
-982 GNKKITGVEEGTDDS
+982 
-997 DAVNVK
+997 
-1003 QLKRVIGG
+1003 
-1011 AASTETVEKKTAQAG
+1011 
-1026 DDNLA
+1026 
-1031 EITVADGKSTGDMGA
+1031 
-1046 KYQLSVSKKAVQKA
+1046 
-1060 AQDAIKVSGT
+1060 
-1070 SPITVNKTTD
+1070 
-1080 NNGVDDYA
+1080 
-1088 VSFNGAEAAKSI
+1088 
-1100 PLTYKANGSNAQTV
+1100 
-1114 YLNEGLNFTNGT
+1114 
-1126 MTTASVANDGVV
+1126 
-1138 KYDVNLSTIKVENG
+1138 
-1152 KAAVAGTPVNGANGT
+1152 
-1167 DGKDGVATVQNVVD
+1167 
-1181 ALNNAAWTVTASKSE
+1181 
-1196 GEVTGNVSKEVKNGD
+1196 
-1211 TVTYDAGKNIK
+1211 
-1222 ITQNDKKFSFATKDN
+1222 
-1237 VEFTS
+1237 
-1242 VTTGDTKLT
+1242 
-1251 TNGVEITNGPKLTQ
+1251 KLTQ

-1274 ITDVADGNVAVGS
+1274 ITDVADGNVAAGS

-1310 DDNIQITP
+1310 DENIQITS
-1318 EIAADGHTNYKVAL
+1318 ETATDGHTNYKVAL

-1340 EANGHPI
+1340 QANGHPI

-1359 TNKDWTGTP
+1359 TNKNWTGTP

-1382 DKKFDNKVSLGGDN
+1382 DKKFDNKVSLGGDS

-1417 DSQKYVTTT
+1417 DSQKYVTTI
-1426 ASGDDVTVDL
+1426 ASGDDITVDL
-1436 TQATKEKIDN
+1436 TQTTKDKIDN
-1446 AADKHLSNI
+1446 AADKNLSNI

-1461 AITALGNIVEAAD
+1461 AITALGSIVEAAD

-1485 ITGKKTYKIK
+1485 VTGKKTYKIK

-1536 KDVSGVTG
+1536 KDAGGVTG

-1558 VAINGKDGAITL
+1558 VAINGKDGSITL

-1591 GTAPKD
+1591 GTVPKD

-1680 TVINGNGMTIT
+1680 TVINGSGMTIT

-1720 KQADGSTVALKDA
+1720 KQDDGSTVALKEA

-1864 GTAPKDR
+1864 GTVPKDR

-1957 GNGMTI
+1957 GSGMTI

-1992 LKQADG
+1992 LKQDDG
-1998 STVALKDA
+1998 STVALKEA

-2087 NTNPGTISV
+2087 NTNPGTITV

-2102 DGVSINGKEG
+2102 DGVSINGKDG
-2112 SIGLNGKDGVNA
+2112 SIGLNGKDGANA

-2205 SGNNVGVRYKDQGGL
+2205 SGNNIGVRYKDQGGL

-2246 FAKDGKDGMSL
+2246 FAKDGKGGMSL

>member
-24 KMKPISSVT
+24 KIKPISSAT

-84 AIYDLQEDGT
+84 AIHVQEDGT

-111 APNSGDKTLY
+111 APNSGDQTLY

-334 EANSLGI
+334 EANSLGM

-361 QTATATESGSMA
+361 QTATATKSGSMA
-373 IGQGAKSTFKNSL
+373 IGQGAQSTFKNSL

-879 DNKQKITDNTGN
+879 DNKQKITDNAGN

-973 TIAKAGINA
+973 
-982 GNKKITGVEEGTDDS
+982 
-997 DAVNVK
+997 
-1003 QLKRVIGG
+1003 
-1011 AASTETVEKKTAQAG
+1011 
-1026 DDNLA
+1026 
-1031 EITVADGKSTGDMGA
+1031 
-1046 KYQLSVSKKAVQKA
+1046 
-1060 AQDAIKVSGT
+1060 
-1070 SPITVNKTTD
+1070 
-1080 NNGVDDYA
+1080 
-1088 VSFNGAEAAKSI
+1088 
-1100 PLTYKANGSNAQTV
+1100 
-1114 YLNEGLNFTNGT
+1114 
-1126 MTTASVANDGVV
+1126 
-1138 KYDVNLSTIKVENG
+1138 
-1152 KAAVAGTPVNGANGT
+1152 
-1167 DGKDGVATVQNVVD
+1167 
-1181 ALNNAAWTVTASKSE
+1181 
-1196 GEVTGNVSKEVKNGD
+1196 
-1211 TVTYDAGKNIK
+1211 
-1222 ITQNDKKFSFATKDN
+1222 
-1237 VEFTS
+1237 
-1242 VTTGDTKLT
+1242 
-1251 TNGVEITNGPKLTQ
+1251 KLTQ

-1274 ITDVADGNVAVGS
+1274 ITDVADGNVAAGS

-1310 DDNIQITP
+1310 DENIQITS
-1318 EIAADGHTNYKVAL
+1318 ETATDGHTNYKVAL

-1340 EANGHPI
+1340 QANGHPI

-1359 TNKDWTGTP
+1359 TNKNWTGTP

-1382 DKKFDNKVSLGGDN
+1382 DKKFDNKVSLGGDS

-1417 DSQKYVTTT
+1417 DSQKYVTTI
-1426 ASGDDVTVDL
+1426 ASGDDITVDL
-1436 TQATKEKIDN
+1436 TQTTKDKIDN
-1446 AADKHLSNI
+1446 AADKNLSNI

-1461 AITALGNIVEAAD
+1461 AITALGSIVEAAD

-1485 ITGKKTYKIK
+1485 VTGKKTYKIK

-1536 KDVSGVTG
+1536 KDAGGVTG

-1558 VAINGKDGAITL
+1558 VAINGKDGSITL

-1591 GTAPKD
+1591 GTVPKD

-1680 TVINGNGMTIT
+1680 TVINGSGMTIT

-1720 KQADGSTVALKDA
+1720 KQDDGSTVALKEA

-1839 AITLNGKDGTN
+1839 
-1850 PVTLKTTQGPAGLN
+1850 
-1864 GTAPKDR
+1864 
-1871 LTVNNE
+1871 
-1877 AVATLQDGLQFAGD
+1877 
-1891 NGDNEVIR
+1891 
-1899 KTLNQKLDI
+1899 
-1908 VGGADKTKLS
+1908 
-1918 DNNIGVNANNG
+1918 
-1929 KLEVKLAKEL
+1929 
-1939 NDLTSAQFKN
+1939 
-1949 GDNTTVIN
+1949 
-1957 GNGMTI
+1957 
-1963 TPKDPTK
+1963 
-1970 VVSLTDKGLNNGG
+1970 
-1983 NQIVNIDSG
+1983 
-1992 LKQADG
+1992 
-1998 STVALKDA
+1998 
-2006 TGDTLK
+2006 
-2012 NAVNVGDL
+2012 
-2020 KESINDITDATK
+2020 
-2032 NGGFGLSDDNGTTAK
+2032 
-2047 ANLGET
+2047 
-2053 VKVKGDGS
+2053 
-2061 VVTKV
+2061 
-2066 VTDNGKP
+2066 
-2073 TLQVGLAKDITVGD
+2073 
-2087 NTNPGTISV
+2087 
-2096 KGENGK
+2096 
-2102 DGVSINGKEG
+2102 
-2112 SIGLNGKDGVNA
+2112 SIGLNGKDGANA

-2205 SGNNVGVRYKDQGGL
+2205 SGNNIGVRYKDQGGL

-2246 FAKDGKDGMSL
+2246 FAKDGKGGMSL

>member
-24 KMKPISSVT
+24 KIKPISSAT
-33 QTERKSSHT
+33 QTERKSSHI

-55 LLLIPYSANAY
+55 LLLIPYSVNAY

-75 GYAVSTGAT
+75 GYAVSTGAN
-84 AIYDLQEDGT
+84 AIYFPDDGGT

-100 NPGSKSYANKD
+100 NPGSKSYDNKD
-111 APNSGDKTLY
+111 VPNSGDKTLY

-126 TGIAIGNNTN
+126 TGIAIGSNTN
-136 ALNKDNASNGI
+136 ALNKEYSSNGI

-278 SFAIGYKSRTGEFNT
+278 SFAIGYKARTGEFNT

-507 NDSNYDNKGAKG
+507 NDSNYDNKGAKAV
-519 SGSIALGDTTSTDA
+519 GSIALGDTTSTDA

-567 VLGDSSSTEGSHPTA
+567 VLGDESSTVGSHSTTS
-582 NVNSATVNG
+582 VNSATVNG

-597 AGTVKGAGHFMS
+597 AGTVKGAGHFVS

-625 HVAADSTDAI
+625 HVTADSTDAI
-635 NGSQLFSVASRIEQG
+635 NGSQLFSVASRIEQ
-650 WNISSEAA
+650 
-658 ANGTVSG
+658 
-665 TNAAQT
+665 
-671 IKPGSAV
+671 
-678 KLLAGKNLNINQ
+678 
-690 DGSNFTF
+690 
-697 STKENVSFENITT
+697 
-710 QNLTATGNTSVK
+710 
-722 NFTVQNG
+722 
-729 GTVNMGNNRVTGVA
+729 
-743 SPTDGTDAVNKQY
+743 
-756 VDNLKFKYVADNSTK
+756 
-771 GENLLSAETHFLGKA
+771 
-786 DEIVTKAENG
+786 
-796 KVSFALADK
+796 
-805 AKASLAKADTAMQ
+805 
-818 DFIVGADTAH
+818 
-828 NASGI
+828 
-833 SLNQTNKRFDVV
+833 
-845 GVNDVATKV
+845 
-854 NGNSIEVDLA
+854 
-864 QTTKTTITKHTTDIA
+864 
-879 DNKQKITDNTGN
+879 
-891 IATNT
+891 
-896 AEIAKGFG
+896 GFG

-951 SGSVTIGDTLLNNN
+951 SGSITIGNTLLNNN

-973 TIAKAGINA
+973 TITSTGINA
-982 GNKKITGVEEGTDDS
+982 GNKKITGVEEGKDDS

-1011 AASTETVEKKTAQAG
+1011 TASTETVEKKTAQAG

-1031 EITVADGKSTGDMGA
+1031 EITVADGKSAGDMGA

-1114 YLNEGLNFTNGT
+1114 HLNEGLNFTNGT

-1181 ALNNAAWTVTASKSE
+1181 ALNNAAWTITASKSE
-1196 GEVTGNVSKEVKNGD
+1196 GEVAGNESKEVKNGD

-1274 ITDVADGNVAVGS
+1274 ITDVADGNVAAGS

-1299 TTKAKTTVEKG
+1299 TAKAKTTVEKG

-1340 EANGHPI
+1340 QANGHPI
-1347 TINGNDGHITGL
+1347 TINGNDGHIIGL

-1382 DKKFDNKVSLGGDN
+1382 DKKFDNNKVSLGGDN

-1446 AADKHLSNI
+1446 AADKNLSNI

-1461 AITALGNIVEAAD
+1461 AITGLSAIVEAAD
-1474 GTITVTDETDN
+1474 NTITVTNETDN
-1485 ITGKKTYKIK
+1485 VTGQKTYKIK

-1500 PEKTAMAAGKNTV
+1500 PEKTAMASGKNTV

-1521 NPFKVDLKDNLELGQ
+1521 NPFKVDLKDDLELGQ
-1536 KDVSGVTG
+1536 KDAGGING
-1544 KDSSI
+1544 KDSSV

-1558 VAINGKDGAITL
+1558 VAINGKDGSITL

-1575 TNPVT
+1575 ANPVS

-1591 GTAPKD
+1591 GTAPKG
-1597 RLTVNNEAV
+1597 RLTVNNESV
-1606 ATLQD
+1606 ATLED
-1611 GLQFAGDNGDNEVIR
+1611 GLQFAGDNGTDEVIN
-1626 KTLNQK
+1626 KKLNQK
-1632 LDIVGGADKTKLSDN
+1632 LEIVGGADKTKLSDN

-1671 AQFKNGDNT
+1671 AQFKDGDNT
-1680 TVINGNGMTIT
+1680 TVIDGKGMTIT
-1691 PKDPTKVVSLTDKG
+1691 PKDPTKAVSVTDKG

-1720 KQADGSTVALKDA
+1720 KQADGSAVALKDA
-1733 TGDTLKNAVNVGDL
+1733 SGDTLKNAVNVGDL
-1747 KESINDITD
+1747 KESINNITD

-1805 LAKDITVGD
+1805 LAKDITIGD

-1839 AITLNGKDGTN
+1839 
-1850 PVTLKTTQGPAGLN
+1850 
-1864 GTAPKDR
+1864 
-1871 LTVNNE
+1871 
-1877 AVATLQDGLQFAGD
+1877 
-1891 NGDNEVIR
+1891 
-1899 KTLNQKLDI
+1899 
-1908 VGGADKTKLS
+1908 
-1918 DNNIGVNANNG
+1918 
-1929 KLEVKLAKEL
+1929 
-1939 NDLTSAQFKN
+1939 
-1949 GDNTTVIN
+1949 
-1957 GNGMTI
+1957 
-1963 TPKDPTK
+1963 
-1970 VVSLTDKGLNNGG
+1970 
-1983 NQIVNIDSG
+1983 
-1992 LKQADG
+1992 
-1998 STVALKDA
+1998 
-2006 TGDTLK
+2006 
-2012 NAVNVGDL
+2012 
-2020 KESINDITDATK
+2020 
-2032 NGGFGLSDDNGTTAK
+2032 
-2047 ANLGET
+2047 
-2053 VKVKGDGS
+2053 
-2061 VVTKV
+2061 
-2066 VTDNGKP
+2066 
-2073 TLQVGLAKDITVGD
+2073 
-2087 NTNPGTISV
+2087 
-2096 KGENGK
+2096 
-2102 DGVSINGKEG
+2102 
-2112 SIGLNGKDGVNA
+2112 SIGLNGKDGANA

-2187 SITGGI
+2187 SIIGGI

-2375 NANDKKITGVQ
+2375 NASDKKITGVK

-2477 PDGSLTVGN
+2477 SDGSLTVGN

-2492 GVAIKGGPSMTQSGI
+2492 GIAIKGGPSMTQSGI

>member
-16 WIAVSELC
+16 WVAVSELC
-24 KMKPISSVT
+24 KIKPISSAT

-49 FSALST
+49 FSTLST
-55 LLLIPYSANAY
+55 LLLIPYSVNAY

-75 GYAVSTGAT
+75 GYAVSTGAN
-84 AIYDLQEDGT
+84 AIYFTDDGGT

-100 NPGSKSYANKD
+100 NPGSKSYDNKD
-111 APNSGDKTLY
+111 APNSGRKDLY
-121 YDGKA
+121 YNGKA

-136 ALNKDNASNGI
+136 ALNKANASNGI

-167 TADSNGAVAIG
+167 TADNNGAVAIG
-178 TSSRASGVNSLSM
+178 TASRASGVNSLSM
-191 MRQSSATGDYSTA
+191 MRQASATGDYSTA

-234 SLEQKKSADGLGTP
+234 SLEQKISPDGSGVP

-328 SIALGY
+328 SIAFGY
-334 EANSLGI
+334 EANSLGV

-348 NAKAEHDN
+348 NARAAHDN

-361 QTATATESGSMA
+361 QTATATASGSMA
-373 IGQGAKSTFKNSL
+373 IGQGAQSTFKNSL
-386 ALGTGTIVNNV
+386 ALGTGTVVNNV
-397 DGGKSK
+397 DGGQSK
-403 FTAQDYNV
+403 FTAQNYDV

-461 TGYSDADNHNYK
+461 TGYSDADGHTYQ
-473 APEFDIK
+473 APVFNIK
-480 NTQYNNVKAAVE
+480 NAQYNNVKAAVE
-492 AAQTNYVSVNSTNKA
+492 AAQTNYVSVNSSNKA
-507 NDSNYDNKGAKG
+507 SDSNYDNKGAKAA
-519 SGSIALGDTTSTDA
+519 GSIALGDTTSTGA
-533 AATNSIAIGLRTS
+533 TATNSIAIGLNTS

-554 IGAGITAATSGSV
+554 IGAGITATTSGSV

-582 NVNSATVNG
+582 SVNSATVNG

-597 AGTVKGAGHFMS
+597 AGAVKDAGHFVS

-650 WNISSEAA
+650 
-658 ANGTVSG
+658 
-665 TNAAQT
+665 
-671 IKPGSAV
+671 
-678 KLLAGKNLNINQ
+678 
-690 DGSNFTF
+690 
-697 STKENVSFENITT
+697 
-710 QNLTATGNTSVK
+710 
-722 NFTVQNG
+722 
-729 GTVNMGNNRVTGVA
+729 
-743 SPTDGTDAVNKQY
+743 
-756 VDNLKFKYVADNSTK
+756 
-771 GENLLSAETHFLGKA
+771 
-786 DEIVTKAENG
+786 
-796 KVSFALADK
+796 
-805 AKASLAKADTAMQ
+805 
-818 DFIVGADTAH
+818 
-828 NASGI
+828 
-833 SLNQTNKRFDVV
+833 
-845 GVNDVATKV
+845 
-854 NGNSIEVDLA
+854 
-864 QTTKTTITKHTTDIA
+864 
-879 DNKQKITDNTGN
+879 
-891 IATNT
+891 
-896 AEIAKGFG
+896 FG
-904 LEAQDGGH
+904 LEAEEGGS

-920 VKVVGGN
+920 VKVVGAN
-927 NNINTSVSNGEVK
+927 SNIKTSVSNGEVK
-940 INLSNTLDLGN
+940 INLNNTLDLGS
-951 SGSVTIGDTLLNNN
+951 SGSIKIGDTLLNNN

-973 TIAKAGINA
+973 TITSAGINA
-982 GNKKITGVEEGTDDS
+982 GNKKITGVAEGTEDN
-997 DAVNVK
+997 DAVNFK
-1003 QLKRVIGG
+1003 QLKNVLGG
-1011 AASTETVEKKTAQAG
+1011 AVSTEIVEKKAAQAG
-1026 DDNLA
+1026 DENLA
-1031 EITVADGKSTGDMGA
+1031 DITVADGKNAGDMGA
-1046 KYQLSVSKKAVQKA
+1046 KYEVSVSKKAVQKA

-1080 NNGVDDYA
+1080 NGVDDYA
-1088 VSFNGAEAAKSI
+1088 VSFNGTEAAKSI
-1100 PLTYKANGSNAQTV
+1100 PLTYKANGNNDKTV
-1114 YLNEGLNFTNGT
+1114 ILNKGLNFTDGT

-1167 DGKDGVATVQNVVD
+1167 DGKDGVATVKNVVD
-1181 ALNNAAWTVTASKSE
+1181 ALNKAAWTVAASKSE
-1196 GEVTGNVSKEVKNGD
+1196 GEVAGNASKEVKNGD

-1222 ITQNDKKFSFATKDN
+1222 ITQNDKKFSFATKDD

-1242 VTTGDTKLT
+1242 VTTGNTKLT
-1251 TNGVEITNGPKLTQ
+1251 TNGVEIANGPKLTQ

-1274 ITDVADGNVAVGS
+1274 ITDVADGSITAGS

-1299 TTKAKTTVEKG
+1299 TAKAKTTVEKG
-1310 DDNIQITP
+1310 DENIQITP
-1318 EIAADGHTNYKVAL
+1318 ETAADGHTNYKVAL

-1340 EANGHPI
+1340 QANGHPI
-1347 TINGNDGHITGL
+1347 MINGNDGHITGL

-1368 TSGRAATEDQLSVV
+1368 TSGRAATEDQLSVI

-1396 GSTTEKALSNTGGI
+1396 GSTTEKALSSTGGI

-1426 ASGDDVTVDL
+1426 ASGDDITVDL
-1436 TQATKEKIDN
+1436 TQTTKDKIDN
-1446 AADKHLSNI
+1446 AADKNLSNI

-1461 AITALGNIVEAAD
+1461 AITGLGTIVEAAD
-1474 GTITVTDETDN
+1474 NTITVTNETDN
-1485 ITGKKTYKIK
+1485 VTGQKTYKIK

-1500 PEKTAMAAGKNTV
+1500 PEKTAMASGKNTV

-1521 NPFKVDLKDNLELGQ
+1521 NPFKVDLKDDLELGQ
-1536 KDVSGVTG
+1536 KDAGGING
-1544 KDSSI
+1544 KDSSV

-1558 VAINGKDGAITL
+1558 VAINGKDGSITL

-1575 TNPVT
+1575 ANPVS

-1597 RLTVNNEAV
+1597 RLTVNNESV
-1606 ATLQD
+1606 ATLED
-1611 GLQFAGDNGDNEVIR
+1611 GLQFAGDNGTDEVIN
-1626 KTLNQK
+1626 KKLNQK
-1632 LDIVGGADKTKLSDN
+1632 LEIVGGADKTKLSDN

-1671 AQFKNGDNT
+1671 AQFKDGDNT

-1691 PKDPTKVVSLTDKG
+1691 PKDPTKAVSVTDKG

-1720 KQADGSTVALKDA
+1720 KQADGSAVALKDA
-1733 TGDTLKNAVNVGDL
+1733 SGDILKNAVNVGDL
-1747 KESINDITD
+1747 KESINNITD

-1805 LAKDITVGD
+1805 LAKDITIGD

-1839 AITLNGKDGTN
+1839 
-1850 PVTLKTTQGPAGLN
+1850 
-1864 GTAPKDR
+1864 
-1871 LTVNNE
+1871 
-1877 AVATLQDGLQFAGD
+1877 
-1891 NGDNEVIR
+1891 
-1899 KTLNQKLDI
+1899 
-1908 VGGADKTKLS
+1908 
-1918 DNNIGVNANNG
+1918 
-1929 KLEVKLAKEL
+1929 
-1939 NDLTSAQFKN
+1939 
-1949 GDNTTVIN
+1949 
-1957 GNGMTI
+1957 
-1963 TPKDPTK
+1963 
-1970 VVSLTDKGLNNGG
+1970 
-1983 NQIVNIDSG
+1983 
-1992 LKQADG
+1992 
-1998 STVALKDA
+1998 
-2006 TGDTLK
+2006 
-2012 NAVNVGDL
+2012 
-2020 KESINDITDATK
+2020 
-2032 NGGFGLSDDNGTTAK
+2032 
-2047 ANLGET
+2047 
-2053 VKVKGDGS
+2053 
-2061 VVTKV
+2061 
-2066 VTDNGKP
+2066 
-2073 TLQVGLAKDITVGD
+2073 
-2087 NTNPGTISV
+2087 
-2096 KGENGK
+2096 
-2102 DGVSINGKEG
+2102 
-2112 SIGLNGKDGVNA
+2112 SIGLNGKDGANA

-2312 ATSRVDAGKN
+2312 ATSRVNAGKN

-2375 NANDKKITGVQ
+2375 NASDKKITGVK

-2486 TTVNND
+2486 TTINND
-2492 GVAIKGGPSMTQSGI
+2492 GIAIKGGPSMTQSGI

-2517 ARGKAPND
+2517 ARGKTPND

-2533 ETSNAINNRIDNID
+2533 EVGNAINNRIDNID

>member
-75 GYAVSTGAT
+75 GYAVSTGAN
-84 AIYDLQEDGT
+84 AIYFPDDGGT

-100 NPGSKSYANKD
+100 NPGSKSYDNKD
-111 APNSGDKTLY
+111 VPNSGDKTLY

-126 TGIAIGNNTN
+126 TGIAIGSNTN
-136 ALNKDNASNGI
+136 ALNKEYSSNGI

-278 SFAIGYKSRTGEFNT
+278 SFAIGYKARTGEFNT

-305 ADSNKK
+305 ADSTKK
-311 ANKAIAVGTNTL
+311 ANKAIAFGTNTL

-334 EANSLGI
+334 EANSLGM

-397 DGGKSK
+397 DGGQSK
-403 FTAQDYNV
+403 FTAQNYNV

-625 HVAADSTDAI
+625 HVTADSTDAI

-879 DNKQKITDNTGN
+879 DNKQKITDNAGN

-973 TIAKAGINA
+973 TIAKAGIHA
-982 GNKKITGVEEGTDDS
+982 GNKKITGVEEGSDDS

-1359 TNKDWTGTP
+1359 TNKNWTGTP

-1382 DKKFDNKVSLGGDN
+1382 DKKFDNKVSLGGDS

-1417 DSQKYVTTT
+1417 DSQKYVTTI
-1426 ASGDDVTVDL
+1426 ASGDDITVDL
-1436 TQATKEKIDN
+1436 TQTTKDKIDN
-1446 AADKHLSNI
+1446 AADKNLSNI

-1461 AITALGNIVEAAD
+1461 AITALGSIVEAAD

-1485 ITGKKTYKIK
+1485 VTGKKTYKIK

-1536 KDVSGVTG
+1536 KDAGGVNG

-1558 VAINGKDGAITL
+1558 VAINGKDGSITL

-1575 TNPVT
+1575 ANPVT

-1591 GTAPKD
+1591 GTVPKD

-1680 TVINGNGMTIT
+1680 TVINGSGMTIT

-1720 KQADGSTVALKDA
+1720 KQDDGSTVALKEA

-1839 AITLNGKDGTN
+1839 
-1850 PVTLKTTQGPAGLN
+1850 
-1864 GTAPKDR
+1864 
-1871 LTVNNE
+1871 
-1877 AVATLQDGLQFAGD
+1877 
-1891 NGDNEVIR
+1891 
-1899 KTLNQKLDI
+1899 
-1908 VGGADKTKLS
+1908 
-1918 DNNIGVNANNG
+1918 
-1929 KLEVKLAKEL
+1929 
-1939 NDLTSAQFKN
+1939 
-1949 GDNTTVIN
+1949 
-1957 GNGMTI
+1957 
-1963 TPKDPTK
+1963 
-1970 VVSLTDKGLNNGG
+1970 
-1983 NQIVNIDSG
+1983 
-1992 LKQADG
+1992 
-1998 STVALKDA
+1998 
-2006 TGDTLK
+2006 
-2012 NAVNVGDL
+2012 
-2020 KESINDITDATK
+2020 
-2032 NGGFGLSDDNGTTAK
+2032 
-2047 ANLGET
+2047 
-2053 VKVKGDGS
+2053 
-2061 VVTKV
+2061 
-2066 VTDNGKP
+2066 
-2073 TLQVGLAKDITVGD
+2073 
-2087 NTNPGTISV
+2087 
-2096 KGENGK
+2096 
-2102 DGVSINGKEG
+2102 
-2112 SIGLNGKDGVNA
+2112 SIGLNGKDGANA

-2158 PEQVAT
+2158 SEQVAT

-2193 NNPTVLADNQQV
+2193 NTPTVLADNQQV
-2205 SGNNVGVRYKDQGGL
+2205 SGNNIGVRYKDQGGL

-2239 GKDASVT
+2239 GKDASVI

-2280 SFKDDGRIT
+2280 SFKDDGRIA

>member
-1 MNKIFKV
+1 MNKVFKV
-8 IWCKSSQT
+8 IWCKASQT
-16 WIAVSELC
+16 WIAVSELS
-24 KMKPISSVT
+24 KAFSLSTTTETPKKSLNSSNKT
-33 QTERKSSHT
+33 KIFIASIPL
-42 LFSQLTK
+42 LFS
-49 FSALST
+49 FNV
-55 LLLIPYSANAY
+55 NAY
-66 VAIGATNNS
+66 IAIGSVEKNTIKSDGAEAAPRKNNS
-75 GYAVSTGAT
+75 GSQV
-84 AIYDLQEDGT
+84 L
-94 PPYNYM
+94 NYY
-100 NPGSKSYANKD
+100 NPGSKSYDDKD
-111 APNSGDKTLY
+111 KPNNTDRRYSEDDAY
-121 YDGKA
+121 
-126 TGIAIGNNTN
+126 GIAIGKNT
-136 ALNKDNASNGI
+136 DVRDSRRDSNGI
-147 AIGDYSRATGGLAMS
+147 ALGDHSKATGGLAMA
-162 LGSFS
+162 LGSF
-167 TADSNGAVAIG
+167 AKAEKNGGVAIG
-178 TSSRASGVNSLSM
+178 TASRSAGINSLAM
-191 MRQSSATGDYSTA
+191 MRQSAATGDYSTA
-204 IGSVAWSAG
+204 IGSVAWAAG
-213 QSSFALG
+213 KSSFALG

-234 SLEQKKSADGLGTP
+234 SLEQKVSPSGSGVP

-264 SMALGTNAKTNGDD
+264 SMALGTAAKTNGDD
-278 SFAIGYKSRTGEFNT
+278 SFAIGYKAHTGEFKIEHDN
-293 VMDSYLGENVMS
+293 YLKENVTS
-305 ADSNKK
+305 PEQSKK
-311 ANKAIAVGTNTL
+311 ANKAIAVGTRAL

-328 SIALGY
+328 SIAFGY
-334 EANSLGI
+334 EASSLGV

-348 NAKAEHDN
+348 NAKAAKDN

-361 QTATATESGSMA
+361 QGATATESGSMA
-373 IGQGAKSTFKNSL
+373 IGQGAQSTFKNSL
-386 ALGTGTIVNNV
+386 ALGTGTVVNHV
-397 DGGKSK
+397 DGGQSK
-403 FTAQDYNV
+403 FTSQNYDV

-461 TGYSDADNHNYK
+461 TGYSDADGHTYQ
-473 APEFDIK
+473 APVFNIK
-480 NTQYNNVKAAVE
+480 NAQYNNVKAAVE
-492 AAQTNYVSVNSTNKA
+492 AAQTNYVSVNSSNKA
-507 NDSNYDNKGAKG
+507 SDSNYDNRGAKAA
-519 SGSIALGDTTSTDA
+519 GSIALGDTTSTGA
-533 AATNSIAIGLRTS
+533 TATNSIAIGLNTS

-554 IGAGITAATSGSV
+554 IGAGITATTSGSV
-567 VLGDSSSTEGSHPTA
+567 VLGDSSSTEGSYPTA
-582 NVNSATVNG
+582 SVNSATVNG

-597 AGTVKGAGHFMS
+597 AGAVKDAGHFVS

-650 WNISSEAA
+650 
-658 ANGTVSG
+658 
-665 TNAAQT
+665 
-671 IKPGSAV
+671 
-678 KLLAGKNLNINQ
+678 
-690 DGSNFTF
+690 
-697 STKENVSFENITT
+697 
-710 QNLTATGNTSVK
+710 
-722 NFTVQNG
+722 
-729 GTVNMGNNRVTGVA
+729 
-743 SPTDGTDAVNKQY
+743 
-756 VDNLKFKYVADNSTK
+756 
-771 GENLLSAETHFLGKA
+771 
-786 DEIVTKAENG
+786 
-796 KVSFALADK
+796 
-805 AKASLAKADTAMQ
+805 
-818 DFIVGADTAH
+818 
-828 NASGI
+828 
-833 SLNQTNKRFDVV
+833 
-845 GVNDVATKV
+845 
-854 NGNSIEVDLA
+854 
-864 QTTKTTITKHTTDIA
+864 
-879 DNKQKITDNTGN
+879 
-891 IATNT
+891 
-896 AEIAKGFG
+896 FG
-904 LEAQDGGH
+904 LEAEEGGS

-920 VKVVGGN
+920 VKVVGAN
-927 NNINTSVSNGEVK
+927 SNIKTSVSNGEIK
-940 INLSNTLDLGN
+940 INLNNTLDLGS
-951 SGSVTIGDTLLNNN
+951 SGSIKIGDNLLNNN
-965 GLAITNGP
+965 GLTIANGP
-973 TIAKAGINA
+973 TITNAGINA
-982 GNKKITGVEEGTDDS
+982 GNKKITGVAEGTEDN
-997 DAVNVK
+997 DAVNFK
-1003 QLKRVIGG
+1003 QLKNVLGG
-1011 AASTETVEKKTAQAG
+1011 AVSTEIVNKKAAQTG
-1026 DDNLA
+1026 DENLA
-1031 EITVADGKSTGDMGA
+1031 DITVADGKKAGDMGA
-1046 KYQLSVSKKAVQKA
+1046 KYEVSVSKKSVQKA

-1070 SPITVNKTTD
+1070 SPITVNKTT

-1088 VSFNGAEAAKSI
+1088 VSFNGTEAAKSI
-1100 PLTYKANGSNAQTV
+1100 PLTYKANGNNDKTV
-1114 YLNEGLNFTNGT
+1114 MLNKGLNFTNGT
-1126 MTTASVANDGVV
+1126 MTTASIADDGVV

-1222 ITQNDKKFSFATKDN
+1222 ITQNDKKFSFATKDD

-1242 VTTGDTKLT
+1242 VTTGNTKLT

-1274 ITDVADGNVAVGS
+1274 ITDVADGNVAANS

-1299 TTKAKTTVEKG
+1299 TAKSKTTVEKG
-1310 DDNIQITP
+1310 DENIQITS
-1318 EIAADGHTNYKVAL
+1318 ETATDGHTNYKVAL

-1340 EANGHPI
+1340 KENGHPI

-1359 TNKDWTGTP
+1359 TNKAWTGTP

-1396 GSTTEKALSNTGGI
+1396 GNTTEKALSNTGGI

-1436 TQATKEKIDN
+1436 AQATKDKIDN
-1446 AADKHLSNI
+1446 AADKNLSNI

-1461 AITALGNIVEAAD
+1461 AITGLGSIVEAAD
-1474 GTITVTDETDN
+1474 NTITVTNETN
-1485 ITGKKTYKIK
+1485 NVTGQKTYKIK
-1495 ANIPQ
+1495 ANIPK
-1500 PEKTAMAAGKNTV
+1500 PEKTVMAPGKNTV
-1513 VDGDGSAA
+1513 LDGDGSAA
-1521 NPFKVDLKDNLELGQ
+1521 NPFKVDLKDDLELGQ
-1536 KDVSGVTG
+1536 KDAGGING
-1544 KDSSI
+1544 KDSSV

-1558 VAINGKDGAITL
+1558 VAINGKDGSITL

-1575 TNPVT
+1575 ANPVS
-1580 LKTTQGPAGLN
+1580 LKATQGPAGLN

-1606 ATLQD
+1606 ATLED
-1611 GLQFAGDNGDNEVIR
+1611 GLQFAGDNGTDKVIN
-1626 KTLNQK
+1626 KKLNQK
-1632 LDIVGGADKTKLSDN
+1632 LEIVGGADKTKLSDN

-1657 LEVKLAKELNDLTS
+1657 LEVKLAKELNNLTS

-1680 TVINGNGMTIT
+1680 TVINGKGMTIT
-1691 PKDPTKVVSLTDKG
+1691 PKDPAKAVSVTDKG
-1705 LNNGGNQIVNIDSGL
+1705 LNNGGNQIINIDSGL
-1720 KQADGSTVALKDA
+1720 KQADGSAVALKDA
-1733 TGDTLKNAVNVGDL
+1733 SGNTLKNAVNVGDL
-1747 KESINDITD
+1747 QKSINDITD
-1756 ATKNGGFGLSDDN
+1756 VNKNGGFGLADEK

-1781 KVKGDGSVVTKVV
+1781 KVKGDGSITTRVVN
-1794 TDNGKPTLQVG
+1794 DNGKPALQVG
-1805 LAKDITVGD
+1805 LAKDVTVGD

-1825 ENGKDGVSINGKDG
+1825 ENGKN
-1839 AITLNGKDGTN
+1839 
-1850 PVTLKTTQGPAGLN
+1850 
-1864 GTAPKDR
+1864 
-1871 LTVNNE
+1871 
-1877 AVATLQDGLQFAGD
+1877 
-1891 NGDNEVIR
+1891 
-1899 KTLNQKLDI
+1899 
-1908 VGGADKTKLS
+1908 
-1918 DNNIGVNANNG
+1918 
-1929 KLEVKLAKEL
+1929 
-1939 NDLTSAQFKN
+1939 
-1949 GDNTTVIN
+1949 
-1957 GNGMTI
+1957 
-1963 TPKDPTK
+1963 
-1970 VVSLTDKGLNNGG
+1970 
-1983 NQIVNIDSG
+1983 
-1992 LKQADG
+1992 
-1998 STVALKDA
+1998 
-2006 TGDTLK
+2006 
-2012 NAVNVGDL
+2012 
-2020 KESINDITDATK
+2020 
-2032 NGGFGLSDDNGTTAK
+2032 
-2047 ANLGET
+2047 
-2053 VKVKGDGS
+2053 
-2061 VVTKV
+2061 
-2066 VTDNGKP
+2066 
-2073 TLQVGLAKDITVGD
+2073 
-2087 NTNPGTISV
+2087 
-2096 KGENGK
+2096 
-2102 DGVSINGKEG
+2102 GVSINGKEG
-2112 SIGLNGKDGVNA
+2112 SIGLNGKDGANA

-2143 TRITYEITNPDGSKT
+2143 TRITYETTNPDGSKNS
-2158 PEQVAT
+2158 EQVAT

-2193 NNPTVLADNQQV
+2193 NDQAVLADNQQV
-2205 SGNNVGVRYKDQGGL
+2205 SGNNIGVRYKKQGGL
-2220 EVVMK
+2220 EMVMK

-2280 SFKDDGRIT
+2280 SFKEDGRIT

-2300 VNKSQLDKGIAQ
+2300 VNKSQLDKSIAQ
-2312 ATSRVDAGKN
+2312 AKSNVNAGKN

-2375 NANDKKITGVQ
+2375 NASDKKITGVK

-2492 GVAIKGGPSMTQSGI
+2492 GIAIKGGPSMTQSGI

-2533 ETSNAINNRIDNID
+2533 EVGNAINNRIDNID

-2578 SALVAAVGQYQSE
+2578 SALVAAVGQYQDE

-2612 FSTNSQGEVGG
+2612 FSTNSRGEVGG

>member
-24 KMKPISSVT
+24 KMKPISSAT

-55 LLLIPYSANAY
+55 LLLIQYSANAY

-111 APNSGDKTLY
+111 APNSGDQTLY
-121 YDGKA
+121 YDGNA

-278 SFAIGYKSRTGEFNT
+278 SFAIGYKARTGEFNT

-305 ADSNKK
+305 ADSTKK

-334 EANSLGI
+334 EANSLGM

-361 QTATATESGSMA
+361 QTATATKSGSMA
-373 IGQGAKSTFKNSL
+373 IGQGAQSTFKNSL

-879 DNKQKITDNTGN
+879 DNKQKITDNAGN

-973 TIAKAGINA
+973 
-982 GNKKITGVEEGTDDS
+982 
-997 DAVNVK
+997 
-1003 QLKRVIGG
+1003 
-1011 AASTETVEKKTAQAG
+1011 
-1026 DDNLA
+1026 
-1031 EITVADGKSTGDMGA
+1031 
-1046 KYQLSVSKKAVQKA
+1046 
-1060 AQDAIKVSGT
+1060 
-1070 SPITVNKTTD
+1070 
-1080 NNGVDDYA
+1080 
-1088 VSFNGAEAAKSI
+1088 
-1100 PLTYKANGSNAQTV
+1100 
-1114 YLNEGLNFTNGT
+1114 
-1126 MTTASVANDGVV
+1126 
-1138 KYDVNLSTIKVENG
+1138 
-1152 KAAVAGTPVNGANGT
+1152 
-1167 DGKDGVATVQNVVD
+1167 
-1181 ALNNAAWTVTASKSE
+1181 
-1196 GEVTGNVSKEVKNGD
+1196 
-1211 TVTYDAGKNIK
+1211 
-1222 ITQNDKKFSFATKDN
+1222 
-1237 VEFTS
+1237 
-1242 VTTGDTKLT
+1242 
-1251 TNGVEITNGPKLTQ
+1251 KLTQ

-1274 ITDVADGNVAVGS
+1274 ITDVADGNVAAGS

-1310 DDNIQITP
+1310 DENIQITS
-1318 EIAADGHTNYKVAL
+1318 ETATDGHTNYKVAL

-1340 EANGHPI
+1340 QANGHPI

-1359 TNKDWTGTP
+1359 TNKNWTGTP

-1382 DKKFDNKVSLGGDN
+1382 DKKFDNKVSLGGDS

-1417 DSQKYVTTT
+1417 DSQKYVTTI
-1426 ASGDDVTVDL
+1426 ASGDDITVDL
-1436 TQATKEKIDN
+1436 TQTTKDKIDN
-1446 AADKHLSNI
+1446 AADKNLSNI

-1461 AITALGNIVEAAD
+1461 AITALGSIVEAAD

-1485 ITGKKTYKIK
+1485 VTGKKTYKIK

-1536 KDVSGVTG
+1536 KDAGGVTG

-1558 VAINGKDGAITL
+1558 VAINGKDGSITL

-1591 GTAPKD
+1591 GTVPKD
-1597 RLTVNNEAV
+1597 RLIVNNEAV

-1680 TVINGNGMTIT
+1680 TVINGSGMTIT

-1720 KQADGSTVALKDA
+1720 KQDDGSTVALKEA

-1864 GTAPKDR
+1864 GTVPKDR
-1871 LTVNNE
+1871 LIVNNE

-1957 GNGMTI
+1957 GSGMTI

-1992 LKQADG
+1992 LKQDDG
-1998 STVALKDA
+1998 STVALKEA

-2087 NTNPGTISV
+2087 NTNPGTITV

-2102 DGVSINGKEG
+2102 DGVSINGKDG
-2112 SIGLNGKDGVNA
+2112 SIGLNGKDGANA

-2205 SGNNVGVRYKDQGGL
+2205 SGNNIGVRYKDQGGL

-2246 FAKDGKDGMSL
+2246 FAKDGKGGMSL

>member
-16 WIAVSELC
+16 WVAVSELC
-24 KMKPISSVT
+24 KIKPISSAT

-49 FSALST
+49 FSTLST
-55 LLLIPYSANAY
+55 LLLIPYSVNAY
-66 VAIGATNNS
+66 VAIGATNDS
-75 GYAVSTGAT
+75 GYAVSTGAN
-84 AIYDLQEDGT
+84 AIYFTDDGGT

-100 NPGSKSYANKD
+100 NPGSKSYDNKD
-111 APNSGDKTLY
+111 APNSGRKDLY
-121 YDGKA
+121 YNGKA

-136 ALNKDNASNGI
+136 ALNKANASNGI

-167 TADSNGAVAIG
+167 TADNNGAVAIG
-178 TSSRASGVNSLSM
+178 TASRASGVNSLSM
-191 MRQSSATGDYSTA
+191 MRQASATGDYSTA

-234 SLEQKKSADGLGTP
+234 SLEQKISPDGSGVP

-328 SIALGY
+328 SIAFGY
-334 EANSLGI
+334 EANSLGV

-348 NAKAEHDN
+348 NARAAHDN

-361 QTATATESGSMA
+361 QTATATASGSMA
-373 IGQGAKSTFKNSL
+373 IGQGAQSTFKNSL
-386 ALGTGTIVNNV
+386 ALGTGTVVNNV
-397 DGGKSK
+397 DGGQSK
-403 FTAQDYNV
+403 FTAQNYDV

-461 TGYSDADNHNYK
+461 TGYSDADGHTYQ
-473 APEFDIK
+473 APVFNIK
-480 NTQYNNVKAAVE
+480 NAQYNNVKAAVE
-492 AAQTNYVSVNSTNKA
+492 AAQTNYVSVNSSNKA
-507 NDSNYDNKGAKG
+507 NNSNYDNKGAKAA
-519 SGSIALGDTTSTDA
+519 GSIALGDTTSTGA
-533 AATNSIAIGLRTS
+533 TATNSIAIGLNTS

-554 IGAGITAATSGSV
+554 LGAGITAATSGSV

-582 NVNSATVNG
+582 SVNSATVNG

-597 AGTVKGAGHFMS
+597 AGTVKDAGHFVS

-650 WNISSEAA
+650 
-658 ANGTVSG
+658 
-665 TNAAQT
+665 
-671 IKPGSAV
+671 
-678 KLLAGKNLNINQ
+678 
-690 DGSNFTF
+690 
-697 STKENVSFENITT
+697 
-710 QNLTATGNTSVK
+710 
-722 NFTVQNG
+722 
-729 GTVNMGNNRVTGVA
+729 
-743 SPTDGTDAVNKQY
+743 
-756 VDNLKFKYVADNSTK
+756 
-771 GENLLSAETHFLGKA
+771 
-786 DEIVTKAENG
+786 
-796 KVSFALADK
+796 
-805 AKASLAKADTAMQ
+805 
-818 DFIVGADTAH
+818 
-828 NASGI
+828 
-833 SLNQTNKRFDVV
+833 
-845 GVNDVATKV
+845 
-854 NGNSIEVDLA
+854 
-864 QTTKTTITKHTTDIA
+864 
-879 DNKQKITDNTGN
+879 
-891 IATNT
+891 
-896 AEIAKGFG
+896 FG
-904 LEAQDGGH
+904 LEAEEGGS

-920 VKVVGGN
+920 VKVVGAN
-927 NNINTSVSNGEVK
+927 SNIKTSVSNGEVK
-940 INLSNTLDLGN
+940 INLNNTLDLGSN
-951 SGSVTIGDTLLNNN
+951 GSIKIGDNLLNNN
-965 GLAITNGP
+965 GLTIANGP
-973 TIAKAGINA
+973 TITSTGINA
-982 GNKKITGVEEGTDDS
+982 GNKKITGVAEGTEDN
-997 DAVNVK
+997 DAVNFK
-1003 QLKRVIGG
+1003 QLKNVLGG
-1011 AASTETVEKKTAQAG
+1011 AVSTEIVEKKTAQAG
-1026 DDNLA
+1026 DENLA
-1031 EITVADGKSTGDMGA
+1031 DITVADGKNAGDMGA
-1046 KYQLSVSKKAVQKA
+1046 KYEVSVSKKAVQKA

-1080 NNGVDDYA
+1080 NGVDDYA
-1088 VSFNGAEAAKSI
+1088 VSFNGTEAAKSI
-1100 PLTYKANGSNAQTV
+1100 PLTYKANGNNDKTV
-1114 YLNEGLNFTNGT
+1114 MLNKGLNFTDGT

-1181 ALNNAAWTVTASKSE
+1181 ALNNAAWTITASKSE
-1196 GEVTGNVSKEVKNGD
+1196 GEVAGNASKEVKNGD

-1368 TSGRAATEDQLSVV
+1368 TSGRAATEDQLSVI

-1426 ASGDDVTVDL
+1426 ASGDDITVDL
-1436 TQATKEKIDN
+1436 TQTTKDKIDN
-1446 AADKHLSNI
+1446 AADKNLSNI

-1461 AITALGNIVEAAD
+1461 AITGLGTIVEAAD
-1474 GTITVTDETDN
+1474 NTITVTNETDN
-1485 ITGKKTYKIK
+1485 VTGQKTYKIK

-1500 PEKTAMAAGKNTV
+1500 PEKTAMASGKNTV

-1521 NPFKVDLKDNLELGQ
+1521 NPFKVDLKDDLELGQ
-1536 KDVSGVTG
+1536 KDAGGING
-1544 KDSSI
+1544 KDSSV

-1558 VAINGKDGAITL
+1558 VAINGKDGSITL

-1575 TNPVT
+1575 ANPVS

-1597 RLTVNNEAV
+1597 RLTVNNESV
-1606 ATLQD
+1606 ATLED
-1611 GLQFAGDNGDNEVIR
+1611 GLQFAGDNGTDEVIN
-1626 KTLNQK
+1626 KKLNQK
-1632 LDIVGGADKTKLSDN
+1632 LEIVGGADKTKLSDN

-1671 AQFKNGDNT
+1671 AQFKDGDNT
-1680 TVINGNGMTIT
+1680 TVINGKGMTIT
-1691 PKDPTKVVSLTDKG
+1691 PKDPTKVVSVTDKG

-1720 KQADGSTVALKDA
+1720 KQADGSAVALKDA
-1733 TGDTLKNAVNVGDL
+1733 SGDILKNAVNVGDL
-1747 KESINDITD
+1747 KESINNITD

-1805 LAKDITVGD
+1805 LAKDITIGD

-1839 AITLNGKDGTN
+1839 
-1850 PVTLKTTQGPAGLN
+1850 
-1864 GTAPKDR
+1864 
-1871 LTVNNE
+1871 
-1877 AVATLQDGLQFAGD
+1877 
-1891 NGDNEVIR
+1891 
-1899 KTLNQKLDI
+1899 
-1908 VGGADKTKLS
+1908 
-1918 DNNIGVNANNG
+1918 
-1929 KLEVKLAKEL
+1929 
-1939 NDLTSAQFKN
+1939 
-1949 GDNTTVIN
+1949 
-1957 GNGMTI
+1957 
-1963 TPKDPTK
+1963 
-1970 VVSLTDKGLNNGG
+1970 
-1983 NQIVNIDSG
+1983 
-1992 LKQADG
+1992 
-1998 STVALKDA
+1998 
-2006 TGDTLK
+2006 
-2012 NAVNVGDL
+2012 
-2020 KESINDITDATK
+2020 
-2032 NGGFGLSDDNGTTAK
+2032 
-2047 ANLGET
+2047 
-2053 VKVKGDGS
+2053 
-2061 VVTKV
+2061 
-2066 VTDNGKP
+2066 
-2073 TLQVGLAKDITVGD
+2073 
-2087 NTNPGTISV
+2087 
-2096 KGENGK
+2096 
-2102 DGVSINGKEG
+2102 
-2112 SIGLNGKDGVNA
+2112 SIGLNGKDGANA

-2246 FAKDGKDGMSL
+2246 FAKDGKEGMSL
-2257 AGSRDAEGKDAI
+2257 VGSRDAEGKDAI

-2375 NANDKKITGVQ
+2375 NASDKKITAVQ

-2492 GVAIKGGPSMTQSGI
+2492 GIAIKGGPSMTQSGI

-2517 ARGKAPND
+2517 ARGKTPND

-2533 ETSNAINNRIDNID
+2533 EVGNAINNRIDNID